1 MFEVFKSP
9 TIKEDTSKNQ
19 IIVEG
24 INLKL
29 VYRDFE
35 KYIGSRMLY
44 NILDKSGRWE
54 MKFQKFYLPDMYH
67 VVLELLN
74 NDKFKRRIVSRS
86 KLQKLKELFETI
98 PLVQNIKLIQNTKD
112 EDIPSVNKSILKNI
126 FVPGF
131 KLFEHQDKFIDN
143 CLFKSKLMD
152 LRGYL
157 LDAGPGLGKTINSI
171 ALMELLGADKI
182 IVVCPKKAVIDVWEE
197 TINRIYSK
205 PQTYNLSIDSVVGG
219 KVKLANFSLDS
230 KFMVCHFEALDKLV
244 ASLKNIP
251 NARYGIVLDECLHPD
266 TEVLTPTGFKPI
278 KDITT
283 EDTVLQ
289 YNPDG
294 SNSWV
299 SPSRVVKKPTLE
311 SHHYINSRWEQLVT
325 PNHRMIFKKQRSM
338 AGIPILGEKLSKD
351 FYPGH
356 GNKAIVSGFLE
367 NNGKT
372 KLTPLERLLIAI
384 QADGSINDI
393 SKVRKYIKIELHLVK
408 QRKIDRLLDI
418 LKDIDVEYSIY
429 HSKSEYVNG
438 KRILI
443 KIPFEMLSFIE
454 DFESSPKKI
463 KYLNS
468 WVDLSD
474 KSSDWCSEFMEELV
488 EWDGYK
494 SFPVDGVYKY
504 TYYSSTDSI
513 NADIVQLIAANAGI
527 RIKRSLSVDNRKET
541 YKDNHRINMMKVS
554 LVDNRVTQKVINK
567 YDEPVDFY
575 CITVPS
581 GMFYVRYN
589 NKVSVTGNCHG
600 LNSYKS
606 QRSTLFREL
615 VKIVNPYFCLWMSGT
630 PLKALG
636 SETMT
641 MFETIDKL
649 FTPEVVKSF
658 TSVFGISGVYA
669 ASVMANRLQ
678 LVKATIKS
686 QGSGVEQFTYQ
697 SKVVLPDAWKYTLST
712 IREEMKKYIKERT
725 AFYNEF
731 RDDYIEEYFEGIE
744 EFKSNLGSNFDSKM
758 QIALDEYLAKTKEL
772 HNGYNPTSPVHKQY
786 IIDCNYF
793 EDKVIIPILSN
804 KTKKIF
810 RKAKSVYK
818 YVELTIIGETLGN
831 VIGRKRTECN
841 KAIVEAMAKSF
852 TVVNE
857 ESKETY
863 ETNLGEVIRDAEAKT
878 LIFTDYVDVLKR
890 CNEILIEEGF
900 HPITIFGE
908 TTTTIGLP
916 NQVKQFREN
925 SKINPLITTFK
936 TLSEAMPLTEANT
949 VIFLNL
955 PFRSGTYD
963 QAVKRA
969 NRIGQTKDVH
979 LYEVTLDTGGEENI
993 STRNLDILKWSEEQ
1007 VSILMGDKKGEVE
1020 EVSKLTIDHFLP
1032 DMVTRGIPSIKDFK
1046 MF

>member
-1 MFEVFKSP
+1 MFEVFKTP
-9 TIKEDTSKNQ
+9 TIKEDTTKNQ

-35 KYIGSRMLY
+35 KYIGSKMLY
-44 NILDKSGRWE
+44 NILDKSSRWE

-205 PQTYNLSIDSVVGG
+205 PQTYNLSIDSVKGG

-244 ASLKNIP
+244 SSLRNIP
-251 NARYGIVLDECLHPD
+251 NARYTVVLDEAH
-266 TEVLTPTGFKPI
+266 
-278 KDITT
+278 
-283 EDTVLQ
+283 
-289 YNPDG
+289 N
-294 SNSWV
+294 
-299 SPSRVVKKPTLE
+299 
-311 SHHYINSRWEQLVT
+311 
-325 PNHRMIFKKQRSM
+325 
-338 AGIPILGEKLSKD
+338 
-351 FYPGH
+351 
-356 GNKAIVSGFLE
+356 
-367 NNGKT
+367 
-372 KLTPLERLLIAI
+372 
-384 QADGSINDI
+384 
-393 SKVRKYIKIELHLVK
+393 
-408 QRKIDRLLDI
+408 
-418 LKDIDVEYSIY
+418 
-429 HSKSEYVNG
+429 
-438 KRILI
+438 
-443 KIPFEMLSFIE
+443 
-454 DFESSPKKI
+454 
-463 KYLNS
+463 
-468 WVDLSD
+468 
-474 KSSDWCSEFMEELV
+474 
-488 EWDGYK
+488 
-494 SFPVDGVYKY
+494 
-504 TYYSSTDSI
+504 
-513 NADIVQLIAANAGI
+513 
-527 RIKRSLSVDNRKET
+527 
-541 YKDNHRINMMKVS
+541 
-554 LVDNRVTQKVINK
+554 
-567 YDEPVDFY
+567 
-575 CITVPS
+575 
-581 GMFYVRYN
+581 
-589 NKVSVTGNCHG
+589 

-615 VKIVNPYFCLWMSGT
+615 NKIVNLYFCLWMSGT

-658 TSVFGISGVYA
+658 NSVFGISGVYA
-669 ASVMANRLQ
+669 ATVMANRLQ
-678 LVKATIKS
+678 LVKATIKA

-712 IREEMKKYIKERT
+712 IREEMKKYIRERT

-731 RDDYIEEYFEGIE
+731 RDEYIEEYFEGIE
-744 EFKSNLGSNFDSKM
+744 EFKDNLGANFDTKM

-772 HNGYNPTSPVHKQY
+772 HDGYNPTSPVHKQY

-863 ETNLGEVIRDAEAKT
+863 ETNLSEVIRDAEAKT

-890 CNEILIEEGF
+890 CNEILTEEGF

-908 TTTTIGLP
+908 TTTTIGLS
-916 NQVKQFREN
+916 NQVKQFKEN

-936 TLSEAMPLTEANT
+936 TLSEAVPLTEANT

-979 LYEVTLDTGGEENI
+979 LYEVTLDTGNEENI

-1032 DMVTRGIPSIKDFK
+1032 DMITRGIPSIKDFK

>member
-9 TIKEDTSKNQ
+9 TIKEDTTKNQ

-35 KYIGSRMLY
+35 KYIGSKMLY
-44 NILDKSGRWE
+44 NILDKSSRWE

-205 PQTYNLSIDSVVGG
+205 PQTYNLSIDSVKGG
-219 KVKLANFSLDS
+219 KIKLANFSLDS

-251 NARYGIVLDECLHPD
+251 SGRYGIVLDE
-266 TEVLTPTGFKPI
+266 
-278 KDITT
+278 
-283 EDTVLQ
+283 
-289 YNPDG
+289 
-294 SNSWV
+294 
-299 SPSRVVKKPTLE
+299 
-311 SHHYINSRWEQLVT
+311 
-325 PNHRMIFKKQRSM
+325 
-338 AGIPILGEKLSKD
+338 A
-351 FYPGH
+351 H
-356 GNKAIVSGFLE
+356 G
-367 NNGKT
+367 
-372 KLTPLERLLIAI
+372 
-384 QADGSINDI
+384 
-393 SKVRKYIKIELHLVK
+393 
-408 QRKIDRLLDI
+408 
-418 LKDIDVEYSIY
+418 
-429 HSKSEYVNG
+429 
-438 KRILI
+438 
-443 KIPFEMLSFIE
+443 M
-454 DFESSPKKI
+454 
-463 KYLNS
+463 
-468 WVDLSD
+468 
-474 KSSDWCSEFMEELV
+474 
-488 EWDGYK
+488 
-494 SFPVDGVYKY
+494 
-504 TYYSSTDSI
+504 
-513 NADIVQLIAANAGI
+513 
-527 RIKRSLSVDNRKET
+527 
-541 YKDNHRINMMKVS
+541 
-554 LVDNRVTQKVINK
+554 
-567 YDEPVDFY
+567 
-575 CITVPS
+575 
-581 GMFYVRYN
+581 
-589 NKVSVTGNCHG
+589 
-600 LNSYKS
+600 NSYKS

-615 VKIVNPYFCLWMSGT
+615 NKIVNPYFCLWMSGT

-658 TSVFGISGVYA
+658 NSVFGISGVYA
-669 ASVMANRLQ
+669 ATVMANRLQ
-678 LVKATIKS
+678 LVKATIKA

-697 SKVVLPDAWKYTLST
+697 SKVALPDAWKYTLST
-712 IREEMKKYIKERT
+712 IREEMKKYIRERT

-731 RDDYIEEYFEGIE
+731 RDEYIEEYFEGIE
-744 EFKSNLGSNFDSKM
+744 EFKANLGSNFDTKM

-772 HNGYNPTSPVHKQY
+772 HDGYNPTSPVHKQY

-890 CNEILIEEGF
+890 CNEILTEEGF

-908 TTTTIGLP
+908 TTTTIGLS
-916 NQVKQFREN
+916 NQVKQFKEN

-936 TLSEAMPLTEANT
+936 TLSEAVPLTEANT

>member
-1 MFEVFKSP
+1 MFEVFKTP
-9 TIKEDTSKNQ
+9 TIKEDVAKNQ

-35 KYIGSRMLY
+35 KYIGSKMLY
-44 NILDKSGRWE
+44 NILDKSSRWE

-205 PQTYNLSIDSVVGG
+205 PQTYNLSIDSVKGG
-219 KVKLANFSLDS
+219 KIKLANFSLDS

-244 ASLKNIP
+244 ASLRNIP
-251 NARYGIVLDECLHPD
+251 SGRYVTILDE
-266 TEVLTPTGFKPI
+266 
-278 KDITT
+278 
-283 EDTVLQ
+283 
-289 YNPDG
+289 
-294 SNSWV
+294 
-299 SPSRVVKKPTLE
+299 
-311 SHHYINSRWEQLVT
+311 
-325 PNHRMIFKKQRSM
+325 
-338 AGIPILGEKLSKD
+338 
-351 FYPGH
+351 
-356 GNKAIVSGFLE
+356 
-367 NNGKT
+367 
-372 KLTPLERLLIAI
+372 
-384 QADGSINDI
+384 
-393 SKVRKYIKIELHLVK
+393 
-408 QRKIDRLLDI
+408 
-418 LKDIDVEYSIY
+418 
-429 HSKSEYVNG
+429 
-438 KRILI
+438 
-443 KIPFEMLSFIE
+443 
-454 DFESSPKKI
+454 
-463 KYLNS
+463 
-468 WVDLSD
+468 
-474 KSSDWCSEFMEELV
+474 
-488 EWDGYK
+488 
-494 SFPVDGVYKY
+494 
-504 TYYSSTDSI
+504 
-513 NADIVQLIAANAGI
+513 
-527 RIKRSLSVDNRKET
+527 
-541 YKDNHRINMMKVS
+541 
-554 LVDNRVTQKVINK
+554 
-567 YDEPVDFY
+567 
-575 CITVPS
+575 
-581 GMFYVRYN
+581 
-589 NKVSVTGNCHG
+589 CHG

-615 VKIVNPYFCLWMSGT
+615 NKIVNPYFCLWMSGT

-649 FTPEVVKSF
+649 FTPSVVKSF

-678 LVKATIKS
+678 LVKATIKA

-697 SKVVLPDAWKYTLST
+697 SKVVLPDAWKYTLTT
-712 IREEMKKYIKERT
+712 IREEMKKYIRERT

-731 RDDYIEEYFEGIE
+731 RDEYIEEYFESIE
-744 EFKSNLGSNFDSKM
+744 EFKANLGSNFDTKM

-863 ETNLGEVIRDAEAKT
+863 ETNLSEVIRDAEAKT

-890 CNEILIEEGF
+890 CNEILTKEGF

-908 TTTTIGLP
+908 TTTTIGLS
-916 NQVKQFREN
+916 NQVKQFKEN

-936 TLSEAMPLTEANT
+936 TLSEAVPLTEANT

-1007 VSILMGDKKGEVE
+1007 VSILMGDKKGEMEV
-1020 EVSKLTIDHFLP
+1020 VSKLTIDHFLP
-1032 DMVTRGIPSIKDFK
+1032 DMVTRGIPNIKDFK

>member
-9 TIKEDTSKNQ
+9 TIKEDVAKNQ

-35 KYIGSRMLY
+35 KYIGSKMLY
-44 NILDKSGRWE
+44 NILDKSSRWE

-98 PLVQNIKLIQNTKD
+98 PLVQNIKLIQNTKE

-126 FVPGF
+126 FVPGL

-205 PQTYNLSIDSVVGG
+205 PQTYNLSIDSVKGG

-230 KFMVCHFEALDKLV
+230 KFMVCHFESLDKLV
-244 ASLKNIP
+244 ASLRNIP
-251 NARYGIVLDECLHPD
+251 NARYGIVLDEAH
-266 TEVLTPTGFKPI
+266 
-278 KDITT
+278 
-283 EDTVLQ
+283 
-289 YNPDG
+289 N
-294 SNSWV
+294 
-299 SPSRVVKKPTLE
+299 
-311 SHHYINSRWEQLVT
+311 
-325 PNHRMIFKKQRSM
+325 
-338 AGIPILGEKLSKD
+338 
-351 FYPGH
+351 
-356 GNKAIVSGFLE
+356 
-367 NNGKT
+367 
-372 KLTPLERLLIAI
+372 
-384 QADGSINDI
+384 
-393 SKVRKYIKIELHLVK
+393 
-408 QRKIDRLLDI
+408 
-418 LKDIDVEYSIY
+418 
-429 HSKSEYVNG
+429 
-438 KRILI
+438 
-443 KIPFEMLSFIE
+443 
-454 DFESSPKKI
+454 
-463 KYLNS
+463 
-468 WVDLSD
+468 
-474 KSSDWCSEFMEELV
+474 
-488 EWDGYK
+488 
-494 SFPVDGVYKY
+494 
-504 TYYSSTDSI
+504 
-513 NADIVQLIAANAGI
+513 
-527 RIKRSLSVDNRKET
+527 
-541 YKDNHRINMMKVS
+541 
-554 LVDNRVTQKVINK
+554 
-567 YDEPVDFY
+567 
-575 CITVPS
+575 
-581 GMFYVRYN
+581 
-589 NKVSVTGNCHG
+589 

-615 VKIVNPYFCLWMSGT
+615 NKIVNPYFCLWMSGT

-658 TSVFGISGVYA
+658 NSVFGISGVYA

-678 LVKATIKS
+678 LVKATIKA

-697 SKVVLPDAWKYTLST
+697 SKVALPDAWKYTLST
-712 IREEMKKYIKERT
+712 IREEMKKYIRERT

-731 RDDYIEEYFEGIE
+731 RDEYIEEYFESIE
-744 EFKSNLGSNFDSKM
+744 EFKANLGSNFDTKM

-772 HNGYNPTSPVHKQY
+772 HNGYNPTSLVHKQY

-890 CNEILIEEGF
+890 CNEILLEEGF

-908 TTTTIGLP
+908 TTTTIGLS
-916 NQVKQFREN
+916 NQVKQFKEN

-936 TLSEAMPLTEANT
+936 TLSEAVPLTEANT

-1032 DMVTRGIPSIKDFK
+1032 DMITRGIPSIKDFK

>member
-1 MFEVFKSP
+1 MFEVFKTP
-9 TIKEDTSKNQ
+9 TIKEDVAKNQ

-35 KYIGSRMLY
+35 KYIGSKMLY
-44 NILDKSGRWE
+44 NILDKSSRWE

-112 EDIPSVNKSILKNI
+112 EDIPVVNKSILKNI

-205 PQTYNLSIDSVVGG
+205 PQTYNLSIDSVKGG

-244 ASLKNIP
+244 ASLRNIP
-251 NARYGIVLDECLHPD
+251 SGRYGIVLDE
-266 TEVLTPTGFKPI
+266 
-278 KDITT
+278 
-283 EDTVLQ
+283 
-289 YNPDG
+289 
-294 SNSWV
+294 
-299 SPSRVVKKPTLE
+299 
-311 SHHYINSRWEQLVT
+311 
-325 PNHRMIFKKQRSM
+325 
-338 AGIPILGEKLSKD
+338 
-351 FYPGH
+351 
-356 GNKAIVSGFLE
+356 
-367 NNGKT
+367 
-372 KLTPLERLLIAI
+372 
-384 QADGSINDI
+384 
-393 SKVRKYIKIELHLVK
+393 
-408 QRKIDRLLDI
+408 
-418 LKDIDVEYSIY
+418 
-429 HSKSEYVNG
+429 
-438 KRILI
+438 
-443 KIPFEMLSFIE
+443 
-454 DFESSPKKI
+454 
-463 KYLNS
+463 
-468 WVDLSD
+468 
-474 KSSDWCSEFMEELV
+474 
-488 EWDGYK
+488 
-494 SFPVDGVYKY
+494 
-504 TYYSSTDSI
+504 
-513 NADIVQLIAANAGI
+513 
-527 RIKRSLSVDNRKET
+527 
-541 YKDNHRINMMKVS
+541 
-554 LVDNRVTQKVINK
+554 
-567 YDEPVDFY
+567 
-575 CITVPS
+575 
-581 GMFYVRYN
+581 
-589 NKVSVTGNCHG
+589 CHG

-615 VKIVNPYFCLWMSGT
+615 NKIVNPYFCLWMSGT

-649 FTPEVVKSF
+649 FTPSVVKSF

-678 LVKATIKS
+678 LVKATIKA

-712 IREEMKKYIKERT
+712 IREEMKKYIRERT

-731 RDDYIEEYFEGIE
+731 RDEYIEEYFEGIE
-744 EFKSNLGSNFDSKM
+744 EFKANLGSNFDTKM
-758 QIALDEYLAKTKEL
+758 QITLDEYLAKTKEL

-863 ETNLGEVIRDAEAKT
+863 ETNLSEVIRDAEAKT

-890 CNEILIEEGF
+890 CNEILTEEGF

-908 TTTTIGLP
+908 TTTTICLS

-936 TLSEAMPLTEANT
+936 TLSEAVPLTEANT

-1032 DMVTRGIPSIKDFK
+1032 DMITRGIPSIKDFK

>member
-35 KYIGSRMLY
+35 KYIGSKMLY

-112 EDIPSVNKSILKNI
+112 EDIPKVNKSVLKNI
-126 FVPGF
+126 FIPGF

-171 ALMELLGADKI
+171 ALMEILGADKI

-251 NARYGIVLDECLHPD
+251 NARYGIVLDEAH
-266 TEVLTPTGFKPI
+266 
-278 KDITT
+278 
-283 EDTVLQ
+283 
-289 YNPDG
+289 N
-294 SNSWV
+294 
-299 SPSRVVKKPTLE
+299 
-311 SHHYINSRWEQLVT
+311 
-325 PNHRMIFKKQRSM
+325 
-338 AGIPILGEKLSKD
+338 
-351 FYPGH
+351 
-356 GNKAIVSGFLE
+356 
-367 NNGKT
+367 
-372 KLTPLERLLIAI
+372 
-384 QADGSINDI
+384 
-393 SKVRKYIKIELHLVK
+393 
-408 QRKIDRLLDI
+408 
-418 LKDIDVEYSIY
+418 
-429 HSKSEYVNG
+429 
-438 KRILI
+438 
-443 KIPFEMLSFIE
+443 
-454 DFESSPKKI
+454 
-463 KYLNS
+463 
-468 WVDLSD
+468 
-474 KSSDWCSEFMEELV
+474 
-488 EWDGYK
+488 
-494 SFPVDGVYKY
+494 
-504 TYYSSTDSI
+504 
-513 NADIVQLIAANAGI
+513 
-527 RIKRSLSVDNRKET
+527 
-541 YKDNHRINMMKVS
+541 
-554 LVDNRVTQKVINK
+554 
-567 YDEPVDFY
+567 
-575 CITVPS
+575 
-581 GMFYVRYN
+581 
-589 NKVSVTGNCHG
+589 

-615 VKIVNPYFCLWMSGT
+615 NKIVNPYFCLWMSGT

-636 SETMT
+636 NETMS

-658 TSVFGISGVYA
+658 NAVFGISGVYA

-725 AFYNEF
+725 VFYNEF

-744 EFKSNLGSNFDSKM
+744 EFKTNLGSNFDSKM

-916 NQVKQFREN
+916 NQVKQFKEN

-1007 VSILMGDKKGEVE
+1007 VSILMGDKRGEVE
-1020 EVSKLTIDHFLP
+1020 VVSKLTIDHFLP
-1032 DMVTRGIPSIKDFK
+1032 DVITRGIPSIKDFK

>member
-9 TIKEDTSKNQ
+9 TIKEDTTKNQ

-35 KYIGSRMLY
+35 KYIGSKMLY
-44 NILDKSGRWE
+44 NILDKSSRWE

-205 PQTYNLSIDSVVGG
+205 PQTYNLSIDSVKGG

-230 KFMVCHFEALDKLV
+230 KFMVCHFESLDKLV
-244 ASLKNIP
+244 ASLRNIP
-251 NARYGIVLDECLHPD
+251 NARYTVVLDE
-266 TEVLTPTGFKPI
+266 
-278 KDITT
+278 
-283 EDTVLQ
+283 
-289 YNPDG
+289 
-294 SNSWV
+294 
-299 SPSRVVKKPTLE
+299 
-311 SHHYINSRWEQLVT
+311 
-325 PNHRMIFKKQRSM
+325 
-338 AGIPILGEKLSKD
+338 A
-351 FYPGH
+351 H
-356 GNKAIVSGFLE
+356 G
-367 NNGKT
+367 
-372 KLTPLERLLIAI
+372 
-384 QADGSINDI
+384 
-393 SKVRKYIKIELHLVK
+393 
-408 QRKIDRLLDI
+408 
-418 LKDIDVEYSIY
+418 
-429 HSKSEYVNG
+429 
-438 KRILI
+438 
-443 KIPFEMLSFIE
+443 M
-454 DFESSPKKI
+454 
-463 KYLNS
+463 
-468 WVDLSD
+468 
-474 KSSDWCSEFMEELV
+474 
-488 EWDGYK
+488 
-494 SFPVDGVYKY
+494 
-504 TYYSSTDSI
+504 
-513 NADIVQLIAANAGI
+513 
-527 RIKRSLSVDNRKET
+527 
-541 YKDNHRINMMKVS
+541 
-554 LVDNRVTQKVINK
+554 
-567 YDEPVDFY
+567 
-575 CITVPS
+575 
-581 GMFYVRYN
+581 
-589 NKVSVTGNCHG
+589 
-600 LNSYKS
+600 NSYKS

-615 VKIVNPYFCLWMSGT
+615 NKIVNPYFCLWMSGT

-658 TSVFGISGVYA
+658 NSVFGISGVYA
-669 ASVMANRLQ
+669 ATVMANRLQ
-678 LVKATIKS
+678 LVKATIKA

-697 SKVVLPDAWKYTLST
+697 SKVVLPDAWKYTLTT
-712 IREEMKKYIKERT
+712 IREEMKKYIRERT

-731 RDDYIEEYFEGIE
+731 REEYIEEYFESIE
-744 EFKSNLGSNFDSKM
+744 EFKVNLGSNFDTKM

-772 HNGYNPTSPVHKQY
+772 HDGYNPTSPVHKQY

-890 CNEILIEEGF
+890 CNEILTEEGF

-908 TTTTIGLP
+908 TTTTIGLS
-916 NQVKQFREN
+916 NQVKQFKEN

-936 TLSEAMPLTEANT
+936 TLSEAVPLTEANT

-1032 DMVTRGIPSIKDFK
+1032 DMITRGIPSIKDFK

>member
-9 TIKEDTSKNQ
+9 TIKEDTTKNQ

-35 KYIGSRMLY
+35 KYIGSKMLY
-44 NILDKSGRWE
+44 NILDKSSRWE

-205 PQTYNLSIDSVVGG
+205 PQTYNLSIDSVKGG

-244 ASLKNIP
+244 ASLRNIP
-251 NARYGIVLDECLHPD
+251 SGRYGIVLDE
-266 TEVLTPTGFKPI
+266 
-278 KDITT
+278 
-283 EDTVLQ
+283 
-289 YNPDG
+289 
-294 SNSWV
+294 
-299 SPSRVVKKPTLE
+299 
-311 SHHYINSRWEQLVT
+311 
-325 PNHRMIFKKQRSM
+325 
-338 AGIPILGEKLSKD
+338 
-351 FYPGH
+351 
-356 GNKAIVSGFLE
+356 
-367 NNGKT
+367 
-372 KLTPLERLLIAI
+372 
-384 QADGSINDI
+384 
-393 SKVRKYIKIELHLVK
+393 
-408 QRKIDRLLDI
+408 
-418 LKDIDVEYSIY
+418 
-429 HSKSEYVNG
+429 
-438 KRILI
+438 
-443 KIPFEMLSFIE
+443 
-454 DFESSPKKI
+454 
-463 KYLNS
+463 
-468 WVDLSD
+468 
-474 KSSDWCSEFMEELV
+474 
-488 EWDGYK
+488 
-494 SFPVDGVYKY
+494 
-504 TYYSSTDSI
+504 
-513 NADIVQLIAANAGI
+513 
-527 RIKRSLSVDNRKET
+527 
-541 YKDNHRINMMKVS
+541 
-554 LVDNRVTQKVINK
+554 
-567 YDEPVDFY
+567 
-575 CITVPS
+575 
-581 GMFYVRYN
+581 
-589 NKVSVTGNCHG
+589 CHG

-615 VKIVNPYFCLWMSGT
+615 NKIVNPYFCLWMSGT

-649 FTPEVVKSF
+649 FTPSVVKSF

-678 LVKATIKS
+678 LVKATIKA

-697 SKVVLPDAWKYTLST
+697 SKVVLPDAWKYTLTT
-712 IREEMKKYIKERT
+712 IREEMKKYIRERT

-731 RDDYIEEYFEGIE
+731 RDEYIEEYFEGIE
-744 EFKSNLGSNFDSKM
+744 EFKANLGSNFDTKM

-890 CNEILIEEGF
+890 CNEILTEEGF

-908 TTTTIGLP
+908 TTTTIGLS
-916 NQVKQFREN
+916 NQVKQFKEN

-936 TLSEAMPLTEANT
+936 TLSEAVPLTEANT

-1032 DMVTRGIPSIKDFK
+1032 DMITRGIPSIKDFK

>member
-1 MFEVFKSP
+1 MFEVFKTP
-9 TIKEDTSKNQ
+9 TIKEDVAKNQ

-35 KYIGSRMLY
+35 KYIGSKMLY
-44 NILDKSGRWE
+44 NILDKSSRWE

-112 EDIPSVNKSILKNI
+112 EDIPVVNKSILKNI

-205 PQTYNLSIDSVVGG
+205 PQTYNLSIDSVKGG

-230 KFMVCHFEALDKLV
+230 KFMVCHFESLDKLV
-244 ASLKNIP
+244 ASLRNIP
-251 NARYGIVLDECLHPD
+251 NARYGIVLDE
-266 TEVLTPTGFKPI
+266 
-278 KDITT
+278 
-283 EDTVLQ
+283 
-289 YNPDG
+289 
-294 SNSWV
+294 
-299 SPSRVVKKPTLE
+299 
-311 SHHYINSRWEQLVT
+311 
-325 PNHRMIFKKQRSM
+325 
-338 AGIPILGEKLSKD
+338 A
-351 FYPGH
+351 H
-356 GNKAIVSGFLE
+356 G
-367 NNGKT
+367 
-372 KLTPLERLLIAI
+372 
-384 QADGSINDI
+384 
-393 SKVRKYIKIELHLVK
+393 
-408 QRKIDRLLDI
+408 
-418 LKDIDVEYSIY
+418 
-429 HSKSEYVNG
+429 
-438 KRILI
+438 
-443 KIPFEMLSFIE
+443 M
-454 DFESSPKKI
+454 
-463 KYLNS
+463 
-468 WVDLSD
+468 
-474 KSSDWCSEFMEELV
+474 
-488 EWDGYK
+488 
-494 SFPVDGVYKY
+494 
-504 TYYSSTDSI
+504 
-513 NADIVQLIAANAGI
+513 
-527 RIKRSLSVDNRKET
+527 
-541 YKDNHRINMMKVS
+541 
-554 LVDNRVTQKVINK
+554 
-567 YDEPVDFY
+567 
-575 CITVPS
+575 
-581 GMFYVRYN
+581 
-589 NKVSVTGNCHG
+589 
-600 LNSYKS
+600 NSYKS

-615 VKIVNPYFCLWMSGT
+615 NKIVNPYFCLWMSGT

-658 TSVFGISGVYA
+658 NSVFGISGVYA

-678 LVKATIKS
+678 LVKATIKA

-697 SKVVLPDAWKYTLST
+697 SKVVLPDAWKYTLTT
-712 IREEMKKYIKERT
+712 IREEMKKYIRERT

-731 RDDYIEEYFEGIE
+731 REEYIEEYFESIE
-744 EFKSNLGSNFDSKM
+744 EFKANLGSNFDSKM

-890 CNEILIEEGF
+890 CNEILTEEGF

-908 TTTTIGLP
+908 TTTTIGLS
-916 NQVKQFREN
+916 NQVKQFKEN

-936 TLSEAMPLTEANT
+936 TLSEAVPLTEANT

-1032 DMVTRGIPSIKDFK
+1032 DMITRGIPSIKDFK

>member
-9 TIKEDTSKNQ
+9 TIKEDTTKNQ

-35 KYIGSRMLY
+35 KYIGSKMLY

-205 PQTYNLSIDSVVGG
+205 PQTYNLSIDSVKGG

-244 ASLKNIP
+244 ASLRNIP
-251 NARYGIVLDECLHPD
+251 SGRYTVVLDE
-266 TEVLTPTGFKPI
+266 
-278 KDITT
+278 
-283 EDTVLQ
+283 
-289 YNPDG
+289 
-294 SNSWV
+294 S
-299 SPSRVVKKPTLE
+299 
-311 SHHYINSRWEQLVT
+311 
-325 PNHRMIFKKQRSM
+325 
-338 AGIPILGEKLSKD
+338 
-351 FYPGH
+351 
-356 GNKAIVSGFLE
+356 
-367 NNGKT
+367 
-372 KLTPLERLLIAI
+372 
-384 QADGSINDI
+384 
-393 SKVRKYIKIELHLVK
+393 
-408 QRKIDRLLDI
+408 
-418 LKDIDVEYSIY
+418 
-429 HSKSEYVNG
+429 
-438 KRILI
+438 
-443 KIPFEMLSFIE
+443 
-454 DFESSPKKI
+454 
-463 KYLNS
+463 
-468 WVDLSD
+468 
-474 KSSDWCSEFMEELV
+474 
-488 EWDGYK
+488 
-494 SFPVDGVYKY
+494 
-504 TYYSSTDSI
+504 
-513 NADIVQLIAANAGI
+513 
-527 RIKRSLSVDNRKET
+527 
-541 YKDNHRINMMKVS
+541 
-554 LVDNRVTQKVINK
+554 
-567 YDEPVDFY
+567 
-575 CITVPS
+575 
-581 GMFYVRYN
+581 
-589 NKVSVTGNCHG
+589 HG

-615 VKIVNPYFCLWMSGT
+615 NKIVNPYFCLWMSGT

-678 LVKATIKS
+678 LVKATIKA

-697 SKVVLPDAWKYTLST
+697 SKVVLPDAWKYTLTT
-712 IREEMKKYIKERT
+712 IREEMKKYIRERT
-725 AFYNEF
+725 AFYHEF
-731 RDDYIEEYFEGIE
+731 REEYIEEYFEGIE

-772 HNGYNPTSPVHKQY
+772 HDGYNPTSPVHKQY

-863 ETNLGEVIRDAEAKT
+863 ETNLSEVIREAEAKT

-908 TTTTIGLP
+908 TTTTIGLS
-916 NQVKQFREN
+916 NQVKQFKEN

-936 TLSEAMPLTEANT
+936 TLSEAVPLTEANT

-1007 VSILMGDKKGEVE
+1007 VSILMGDKKGEMEV
-1020 EVSKLTIDHFLP
+1020 VSKLTIDHFLP

>member
-9 TIKEDTSKNQ
+9 TIKEDVAKNQ

-35 KYIGSRMLY
+35 KYIGSKMLY
-44 NILDKSGRWE
+44 NILDKSSRWE

-126 FVPGF
+126 FIPGF

-205 PQTYNLSIDSVVGG
+205 PQTYNLSIDSVKGG

-230 KFMVCHFEALDKLV
+230 KFMVCHFESLDKLV
-244 ASLKNIP
+244 ASLRNIP
-251 NARYGIVLDECLHPD
+251 NARYGIVLDEAH
-266 TEVLTPTGFKPI
+266 
-278 KDITT
+278 
-283 EDTVLQ
+283 
-289 YNPDG
+289 N
-294 SNSWV
+294 
-299 SPSRVVKKPTLE
+299 
-311 SHHYINSRWEQLVT
+311 
-325 PNHRMIFKKQRSM
+325 
-338 AGIPILGEKLSKD
+338 
-351 FYPGH
+351 
-356 GNKAIVSGFLE
+356 
-367 NNGKT
+367 
-372 KLTPLERLLIAI
+372 
-384 QADGSINDI
+384 
-393 SKVRKYIKIELHLVK
+393 
-408 QRKIDRLLDI
+408 
-418 LKDIDVEYSIY
+418 
-429 HSKSEYVNG
+429 
-438 KRILI
+438 
-443 KIPFEMLSFIE
+443 
-454 DFESSPKKI
+454 
-463 KYLNS
+463 
-468 WVDLSD
+468 
-474 KSSDWCSEFMEELV
+474 
-488 EWDGYK
+488 
-494 SFPVDGVYKY
+494 
-504 TYYSSTDSI
+504 
-513 NADIVQLIAANAGI
+513 
-527 RIKRSLSVDNRKET
+527 
-541 YKDNHRINMMKVS
+541 
-554 LVDNRVTQKVINK
+554 
-567 YDEPVDFY
+567 
-575 CITVPS
+575 
-581 GMFYVRYN
+581 
-589 NKVSVTGNCHG
+589 

-615 VKIVNPYFCLWMSGT
+615 NKIVNPYFCLWMSGT

-636 SETMT
+636 NETMS

-658 TSVFGISGVYA
+658 NAVFGISGVYA
-669 ASVMANRLQ
+669 ATVMANRLQ

-697 SKVVLPDAWKYTLST
+697 SKVALPDAWKYTLTT
-712 IREEMKKYIKERT
+712 IREEMKKYIRERT
-725 AFYNEF
+725 AFYHEF
-731 RDDYIEEYFEGIE
+731 REEYIEEYFEGIE

-852 TVVNE
+852 TVI
-857 ESKETY
+857 SQDGKETY
-863 ETNLGEVIRDAEAKT
+863 ETNLSEVIHDAEAKT

-890 CNEILIEEGF
+890 CNEILTEEGF

-908 TTTTIGLP
+908 TTTTIGLS
-916 NQVKQFREN
+916 NQVKQFKEN

-936 TLSEAMPLTEANT
+936 TLSEAVPLTEANT

-979 LYEVTLDTGGEENI
+979 LYEVTLDTGSEENI

-1007 VSILMGDKKGEVE
+1007 VSILMGDKKGEMEV
-1020 EVSKLTIDHFLP
+1020 VSKLTIDHFLP

>member
-1 MFEVFKSP
+1 MFEVFKLP
-9 TIKEDTSKNQ
+9 TIKEDTTKNQ

-35 KYIGSRMLY
+35 KYIGSKMLY
-44 NILDKSGRWE
+44 NILDKSSRWE

-205 PQTYNLSIDSVVGG
+205 PQTYNLSIDSVKGG
-219 KVKLANFSLDS
+219 KIKLANFSLDS

-244 ASLKNIP
+244 ASLRNIP
-251 NARYGIVLDECLHPD
+251 SGRYGIVLDE
-266 TEVLTPTGFKPI
+266 
-278 KDITT
+278 
-283 EDTVLQ
+283 
-289 YNPDG
+289 
-294 SNSWV
+294 
-299 SPSRVVKKPTLE
+299 
-311 SHHYINSRWEQLVT
+311 
-325 PNHRMIFKKQRSM
+325 
-338 AGIPILGEKLSKD
+338 
-351 FYPGH
+351 
-356 GNKAIVSGFLE
+356 
-367 NNGKT
+367 
-372 KLTPLERLLIAI
+372 
-384 QADGSINDI
+384 
-393 SKVRKYIKIELHLVK
+393 
-408 QRKIDRLLDI
+408 
-418 LKDIDVEYSIY
+418 
-429 HSKSEYVNG
+429 
-438 KRILI
+438 
-443 KIPFEMLSFIE
+443 
-454 DFESSPKKI
+454 
-463 KYLNS
+463 
-468 WVDLSD
+468 
-474 KSSDWCSEFMEELV
+474 
-488 EWDGYK
+488 
-494 SFPVDGVYKY
+494 
-504 TYYSSTDSI
+504 
-513 NADIVQLIAANAGI
+513 
-527 RIKRSLSVDNRKET
+527 
-541 YKDNHRINMMKVS
+541 
-554 LVDNRVTQKVINK
+554 
-567 YDEPVDFY
+567 
-575 CITVPS
+575 
-581 GMFYVRYN
+581 
-589 NKVSVTGNCHG
+589 CHG

-615 VKIVNPYFCLWMSGT
+615 NKIVNPYFCLWMSGT

-649 FTPEVVKSF
+649 FTPSVVKSF

-678 LVKATIKS
+678 LVKATIKA

-697 SKVVLPDAWKYTLST
+697 SKVALPDAWKYTLST
-712 IREEMKKYIKERT
+712 IREEMKKYIRERT

-731 RDDYIEEYFEGIE
+731 REEYIEEYFESIE
-744 EFKSNLGSNFDSKM
+744 EFKVNLGSNFDTKM

-852 TVVNE
+852 TVLNE

-863 ETNLGEVIRDAEAKT
+863 ETNLGEVISDAEAKT

-890 CNEILIEEGF
+890 CNEILTEEGF

-908 TTTTIGLP
+908 TTTTIGLS

-936 TLSEAMPLTEANT
+936 TLSEAVPLTEANT

-1032 DMVTRGIPSIKDFK
+1032 DMITRGIPSIKDFK

>member
-9 TIKEDTSKNQ
+9 TIKEDTTKNQ

-35 KYIGSRMLY
+35 KYIGSKMLY

-205 PQTYNLSIDSVVGG
+205 PQTYNLSIDSIKGG

-244 ASLKNIP
+244 ASLRNIP
-251 NARYGIVLDECLHPD
+251 NARYGIVLDE
-266 TEVLTPTGFKPI
+266 
-278 KDITT
+278 
-283 EDTVLQ
+283 
-289 YNPDG
+289 
-294 SNSWV
+294 
-299 SPSRVVKKPTLE
+299 
-311 SHHYINSRWEQLVT
+311 
-325 PNHRMIFKKQRSM
+325 
-338 AGIPILGEKLSKD
+338 
-351 FYPGH
+351 
-356 GNKAIVSGFLE
+356 
-367 NNGKT
+367 
-372 KLTPLERLLIAI
+372 
-384 QADGSINDI
+384 
-393 SKVRKYIKIELHLVK
+393 
-408 QRKIDRLLDI
+408 
-418 LKDIDVEYSIY
+418 
-429 HSKSEYVNG
+429 
-438 KRILI
+438 
-443 KIPFEMLSFIE
+443 
-454 DFESSPKKI
+454 
-463 KYLNS
+463 
-468 WVDLSD
+468 
-474 KSSDWCSEFMEELV
+474 
-488 EWDGYK
+488 
-494 SFPVDGVYKY
+494 
-504 TYYSSTDSI
+504 
-513 NADIVQLIAANAGI
+513 
-527 RIKRSLSVDNRKET
+527 
-541 YKDNHRINMMKVS
+541 
-554 LVDNRVTQKVINK
+554 
-567 YDEPVDFY
+567 
-575 CITVPS
+575 
-581 GMFYVRYN
+581 
-589 NKVSVTGNCHG
+589 CHG

-615 VKIVNPYFCLWMSGT
+615 NKIVNPYFCLWMSGT

-678 LVKATIKS
+678 LVKATIKA

-697 SKVVLPDAWKYTLST
+697 SKVTLPDAWKYTLST
-712 IREEMKKYIKERT
+712 IREEMKKYIRERT
-725 AFYNEF
+725 AFYHEF

-744 EFKSNLGSNFDSKM
+744 EFKVNLGSNFDSKM

-772 HNGYNPTSPVHKQY
+772 HDGYNPTSPVHKQY

-890 CNEILIEEGF
+890 CNEILTEEGF

-908 TTTTIGLP
+908 TTTTIGLS
-916 NQVKQFREN
+916 NQVKQFKEN

-936 TLSEAMPLTEANT
+936 TLSEAVPLTEANT

-1007 VSILMGDKKGEVE
+1007 VSILMGDKKGEMEV
-1020 EVSKLTIDHFLP
+1020 VSKLTIDHFLP

>member
-9 TIKEDTSKNQ
+9 TIKEDTTKNQ

-35 KYIGSRMLY
+35 KYIGSKMLY
-44 NILDKSGRWE
+44 NILDKSSRWE

-112 EDIPSVNKSILKNI
+112 EDIPVVNKSILKNI

-205 PQTYNLSIDSVVGG
+205 PQTYNLSIDSVMGG

-244 ASLKNIP
+244 ASLRNIP
-251 NARYGIVLDECLHPD
+251 SGRYTVVLDE
-266 TEVLTPTGFKPI
+266 
-278 KDITT
+278 
-283 EDTVLQ
+283 
-289 YNPDG
+289 
-294 SNSWV
+294 
-299 SPSRVVKKPTLE
+299 
-311 SHHYINSRWEQLVT
+311 
-325 PNHRMIFKKQRSM
+325 
-338 AGIPILGEKLSKD
+338 
-351 FYPGH
+351 
-356 GNKAIVSGFLE
+356 
-367 NNGKT
+367 
-372 KLTPLERLLIAI
+372 
-384 QADGSINDI
+384 
-393 SKVRKYIKIELHLVK
+393 
-408 QRKIDRLLDI
+408 
-418 LKDIDVEYSIY
+418 
-429 HSKSEYVNG
+429 
-438 KRILI
+438 
-443 KIPFEMLSFIE
+443 
-454 DFESSPKKI
+454 
-463 KYLNS
+463 
-468 WVDLSD
+468 
-474 KSSDWCSEFMEELV
+474 
-488 EWDGYK
+488 
-494 SFPVDGVYKY
+494 
-504 TYYSSTDSI
+504 
-513 NADIVQLIAANAGI
+513 
-527 RIKRSLSVDNRKET
+527 
-541 YKDNHRINMMKVS
+541 
-554 LVDNRVTQKVINK
+554 
-567 YDEPVDFY
+567 
-575 CITVPS
+575 
-581 GMFYVRYN
+581 
-589 NKVSVTGNCHG
+589 CHG

-615 VKIVNPYFCLWMSGT
+615 NKIVNPYFCLWMSGT

-649 FTPEVVKSF
+649 FTPSVVKSF

-678 LVKATIKS
+678 LVKATIKA

-712 IREEMKKYIKERT
+712 IREEMKKYIRERT

-731 RDDYIEEYFEGIE
+731 RDEYIEEYFESIE
-744 EFKSNLGSNFDSKM
+744 EFKANLGSNFDTKM

-852 TVVNE
+852 TVVSE
-857 ESKETY
+857 DGKETY

-890 CNEILIEEGF
+890 CNEILTEEGF

-908 TTTTIGLP
+908 TTTTIGLS
-916 NQVKQFREN
+916 NQVKQFKEN

-936 TLSEAMPLTEANT
+936 TLSEAVPLTEANT

-1032 DMVTRGIPSIKDFK
+1032 DMITRGIPSIKDFK

>member
-1 MFEVFKSP
+1 MFEVFKTP
-9 TIKEDTSKNQ
+9 TIKEDVAKNQ

-35 KYIGSRMLY
+35 KYIGSKMLY
-44 NILDKSGRWE
+44 NILDKSSRWE

-112 EDIPSVNKSILKNI
+112 EDIPVVNKSILKNI

-205 PQTYNLSIDSVVGG
+205 PQTYNLSIDSVKGG

-244 ASLKNIP
+244 ASLRNIP
-251 NARYGIVLDECLHPD
+251 SGRYGIVLDE
-266 TEVLTPTGFKPI
+266 
-278 KDITT
+278 
-283 EDTVLQ
+283 
-289 YNPDG
+289 
-294 SNSWV
+294 
-299 SPSRVVKKPTLE
+299 
-311 SHHYINSRWEQLVT
+311 
-325 PNHRMIFKKQRSM
+325 
-338 AGIPILGEKLSKD
+338 
-351 FYPGH
+351 
-356 GNKAIVSGFLE
+356 
-367 NNGKT
+367 
-372 KLTPLERLLIAI
+372 
-384 QADGSINDI
+384 
-393 SKVRKYIKIELHLVK
+393 
-408 QRKIDRLLDI
+408 
-418 LKDIDVEYSIY
+418 
-429 HSKSEYVNG
+429 
-438 KRILI
+438 
-443 KIPFEMLSFIE
+443 
-454 DFESSPKKI
+454 
-463 KYLNS
+463 
-468 WVDLSD
+468 
-474 KSSDWCSEFMEELV
+474 
-488 EWDGYK
+488 
-494 SFPVDGVYKY
+494 
-504 TYYSSTDSI
+504 
-513 NADIVQLIAANAGI
+513 
-527 RIKRSLSVDNRKET
+527 
-541 YKDNHRINMMKVS
+541 
-554 LVDNRVTQKVINK
+554 
-567 YDEPVDFY
+567 
-575 CITVPS
+575 
-581 GMFYVRYN
+581 
-589 NKVSVTGNCHG
+589 CHG

-615 VKIVNPYFCLWMSGT
+615 NKIVNPYFCLWMSGT

-649 FTPEVVKSF
+649 FTPSVVKSF

-678 LVKATIKS
+678 LVKATIKA

-712 IREEMKKYIKERT
+712 IREEMKKYIRERT

-731 RDDYIEEYFEGIE
+731 REEYFEEYFEGIE
-744 EFKSNLGSNFDSKM
+744 EFKANLGSNFDTKM

-786 IIDCNYF
+786 IVDCNYF

-831 VIGRKRTECN
+831 VIWRKRTECN

-863 ETNLGEVIRDAEAKT
+863 ETNLSEVIRDAEAKT

-890 CNEILIEEGF
+890 CNEILTEEGF

-908 TTTTIGLP
+908 TTTTIGLS
-916 NQVKQFREN
+916 NQVKQFKEN

-936 TLSEAMPLTEANT
+936 TLSEAVPLTEANT

-955 PFRSGTYD
+955 PFRFGTYD

-1032 DMVTRGIPSIKDFK
+1032 DMITRGIPSIKDFK

>member
-35 KYIGSRMLY
+35 KYIGSKMLY
-44 NILDKSGRWE
+44 NILDKSSRWE

-205 PQTYNLSIDSVVGG
+205 PQTYNLSIDSVKGG

-230 KFMVCHFEALDKLV
+230 KFMVCHFESLDKLV
-244 ASLKNIP
+244 GSLRNIP
-251 NARYGIVLDECLHPD
+251 SARYGIVLDE
-266 TEVLTPTGFKPI
+266 
-278 KDITT
+278 
-283 EDTVLQ
+283 
-289 YNPDG
+289 
-294 SNSWV
+294 
-299 SPSRVVKKPTLE
+299 
-311 SHHYINSRWEQLVT
+311 
-325 PNHRMIFKKQRSM
+325 
-338 AGIPILGEKLSKD
+338 A
-351 FYPGH
+351 H
-356 GNKAIVSGFLE
+356 G
-367 NNGKT
+367 
-372 KLTPLERLLIAI
+372 
-384 QADGSINDI
+384 
-393 SKVRKYIKIELHLVK
+393 
-408 QRKIDRLLDI
+408 
-418 LKDIDVEYSIY
+418 
-429 HSKSEYVNG
+429 
-438 KRILI
+438 
-443 KIPFEMLSFIE
+443 M
-454 DFESSPKKI
+454 
-463 KYLNS
+463 
-468 WVDLSD
+468 
-474 KSSDWCSEFMEELV
+474 
-488 EWDGYK
+488 
-494 SFPVDGVYKY
+494 
-504 TYYSSTDSI
+504 
-513 NADIVQLIAANAGI
+513 
-527 RIKRSLSVDNRKET
+527 
-541 YKDNHRINMMKVS
+541 
-554 LVDNRVTQKVINK
+554 
-567 YDEPVDFY
+567 
-575 CITVPS
+575 
-581 GMFYVRYN
+581 
-589 NKVSVTGNCHG
+589 
-600 LNSYKS
+600 NSYKS

-615 VKIVNPYFCLWMSGT
+615 NKIVNPYFCLWMSGT

-658 TSVFGISGVYA
+658 NSVFGISGVYA
-669 ASVMANRLQ
+669 ATVMANRLQ
-678 LVKATIKS
+678 LVKATIKA

-697 SKVVLPDAWKYTLST
+697 SKVALPDAWKYTLTT
-712 IREEMKKYIKERT
+712 IREEMKKYIRERT

-731 RDDYIEEYFEGIE
+731 REEYIKEYFESIE
-744 EFKSNLGSNFDSKM
+744 EFKANLGSNFDTKM

-890 CNEILIEEGF
+890 CNEILTEEGF

-908 TTTTIGLP
+908 TTTTIGLS
-916 NQVKQFREN
+916 NQVKQFKEN

-936 TLSEAMPLTEANT
+936 TLSEAVPLTEANT

-1007 VSILMGDKKGEVE
+1007 VSILMGDKKGEMEV
-1020 EVSKLTIDHFLP
+1020 VSKLTIDHFLP

>member
-35 KYIGSRMLY
+35 KYIGSKMLY
-44 NILDKSGRWE
+44 NILDKSSRWE

-112 EDIPSVNKSILKNI
+112 EDIPSVNKSILKSI

-205 PQTYNLSIDSVVGG
+205 PQTYNLSIDSVKGG

-244 ASLKNIP
+244 SSLRNIP
-251 NARYGIVLDECLHPD
+251 SGRYGIVLDE
-266 TEVLTPTGFKPI
+266 
-278 KDITT
+278 
-283 EDTVLQ
+283 
-289 YNPDG
+289 
-294 SNSWV
+294 
-299 SPSRVVKKPTLE
+299 
-311 SHHYINSRWEQLVT
+311 
-325 PNHRMIFKKQRSM
+325 
-338 AGIPILGEKLSKD
+338 A
-351 FYPGH
+351 H
-356 GNKAIVSGFLE
+356 G
-367 NNGKT
+367 
-372 KLTPLERLLIAI
+372 
-384 QADGSINDI
+384 
-393 SKVRKYIKIELHLVK
+393 
-408 QRKIDRLLDI
+408 
-418 LKDIDVEYSIY
+418 
-429 HSKSEYVNG
+429 
-438 KRILI
+438 
-443 KIPFEMLSFIE
+443 M
-454 DFESSPKKI
+454 
-463 KYLNS
+463 
-468 WVDLSD
+468 
-474 KSSDWCSEFMEELV
+474 
-488 EWDGYK
+488 
-494 SFPVDGVYKY
+494 
-504 TYYSSTDSI
+504 
-513 NADIVQLIAANAGI
+513 
-527 RIKRSLSVDNRKET
+527 
-541 YKDNHRINMMKVS
+541 
-554 LVDNRVTQKVINK
+554 
-567 YDEPVDFY
+567 
-575 CITVPS
+575 
-581 GMFYVRYN
+581 
-589 NKVSVTGNCHG
+589 
-600 LNSYKS
+600 NSYKS

-615 VKIVNPYFCLWMSGT
+615 NKIVNPYFCLWMSGT

-658 TSVFGISGVYA
+658 NSVFGISGVYA
-669 ASVMANRLQ
+669 ATVMANRLQ
-678 LVKATIKS
+678 LVKATIKA

-697 SKVVLPDAWKYTLST
+697 SKVALPDAWKYTLTT
-712 IREEMKKYIKERT
+712 IREEMKKYIRERT

-731 RDDYIEEYFEGIE
+731 RDEYIEEYFESIE
-744 EFKSNLGSNFDSKM
+744 EFKVNLGSNFDTKM

-804 KTKKIF
+804 KTKKTF

-863 ETNLGEVIRDAEAKT
+863 ETNLSEVIRDAEAKT

-890 CNEILIEEGF
+890 CNEILTEEGF

-908 TTTTIGLP
+908 TTTTIGLS
-916 NQVKQFREN
+916 NQVKQFKEN

-936 TLSEAMPLTEANT
+936 TLSEAVPLTEANT

-1032 DMVTRGIPSIKDFK
+1032 DMVTRGIPNIKDFK

>member
-9 TIKEDTSKNQ
+9 TIKEDVAKNQ

-35 KYIGSRMLY
+35 KYIGSKMLY
-44 NILDKSGRWE
+44 NILDKSSRWE

-205 PQTYNLSIDSVVGG
+205 PQTYNLSIDSVKGG
-219 KVKLANFSLDS
+219 KIKLANFSLNS

-244 ASLKNIP
+244 ASLRNIP
-251 NARYGIVLDECLHPD
+251 SGRYVTILDE
-266 TEVLTPTGFKPI
+266 
-278 KDITT
+278 
-283 EDTVLQ
+283 
-289 YNPDG
+289 
-294 SNSWV
+294 
-299 SPSRVVKKPTLE
+299 
-311 SHHYINSRWEQLVT
+311 
-325 PNHRMIFKKQRSM
+325 
-338 AGIPILGEKLSKD
+338 
-351 FYPGH
+351 
-356 GNKAIVSGFLE
+356 
-367 NNGKT
+367 
-372 KLTPLERLLIAI
+372 
-384 QADGSINDI
+384 
-393 SKVRKYIKIELHLVK
+393 
-408 QRKIDRLLDI
+408 
-418 LKDIDVEYSIY
+418 
-429 HSKSEYVNG
+429 
-438 KRILI
+438 
-443 KIPFEMLSFIE
+443 
-454 DFESSPKKI
+454 
-463 KYLNS
+463 
-468 WVDLSD
+468 
-474 KSSDWCSEFMEELV
+474 
-488 EWDGYK
+488 
-494 SFPVDGVYKY
+494 
-504 TYYSSTDSI
+504 
-513 NADIVQLIAANAGI
+513 
-527 RIKRSLSVDNRKET
+527 
-541 YKDNHRINMMKVS
+541 
-554 LVDNRVTQKVINK
+554 
-567 YDEPVDFY
+567 
-575 CITVPS
+575 
-581 GMFYVRYN
+581 
-589 NKVSVTGNCHG
+589 CHG

-615 VKIVNPYFCLWMSGT
+615 NKIVNPYFCLWMSGT

-649 FTPEVVKSF
+649 FTPSVVKSF

-678 LVKATIKS
+678 LVKATIKA

-697 SKVVLPDAWKYTLST
+697 SKVVLPDAWKYTLTT
-712 IREEMKKYIKERT
+712 IREEMKKYIRERT

-731 RDDYIEEYFEGIE
+731 RDEYIEEYFESIE
-744 EFKSNLGSNFDSKM
+744 EFKANLGSNFDTKM

-890 CNEILIEEGF
+890 CNEILTEEGF

-908 TTTTIGLP
+908 TTTTIGLS
-916 NQVKQFREN
+916 NQVKQFKEN

-936 TLSEAMPLTEANT
+936 TLSEAVPLTEANT

-979 LYEVTLDTGGEENI
+979 LYEVTLDTGNEENI

-1032 DMVTRGIPSIKDFK
+1032 DMITRGIPSIKDFK

>member
-9 TIKEDTSKNQ
+9 TIKEDVAKNQ

-35 KYIGSRMLY
+35 KYIGSKMLY
-44 NILDKSGRWE
+44 NILDKSSRWE

-205 PQTYNLSIDSVVGG
+205 PQTYNLSIDSVKGG
-219 KVKLANFSLDS
+219 KIKLANFSLDS

-244 ASLKNIP
+244 SSLRNIP
-251 NARYGIVLDECLHPD
+251 SGRYVTILDE
-266 TEVLTPTGFKPI
+266 
-278 KDITT
+278 
-283 EDTVLQ
+283 
-289 YNPDG
+289 
-294 SNSWV
+294 
-299 SPSRVVKKPTLE
+299 
-311 SHHYINSRWEQLVT
+311 
-325 PNHRMIFKKQRSM
+325 
-338 AGIPILGEKLSKD
+338 
-351 FYPGH
+351 
-356 GNKAIVSGFLE
+356 
-367 NNGKT
+367 
-372 KLTPLERLLIAI
+372 
-384 QADGSINDI
+384 
-393 SKVRKYIKIELHLVK
+393 
-408 QRKIDRLLDI
+408 
-418 LKDIDVEYSIY
+418 
-429 HSKSEYVNG
+429 
-438 KRILI
+438 
-443 KIPFEMLSFIE
+443 
-454 DFESSPKKI
+454 
-463 KYLNS
+463 
-468 WVDLSD
+468 
-474 KSSDWCSEFMEELV
+474 
-488 EWDGYK
+488 
-494 SFPVDGVYKY
+494 
-504 TYYSSTDSI
+504 
-513 NADIVQLIAANAGI
+513 
-527 RIKRSLSVDNRKET
+527 
-541 YKDNHRINMMKVS
+541 
-554 LVDNRVTQKVINK
+554 
-567 YDEPVDFY
+567 
-575 CITVPS
+575 
-581 GMFYVRYN
+581 
-589 NKVSVTGNCHG
+589 CHG

-615 VKIVNPYFCLWMSGT
+615 NKIVNPYFCLWMSGT

-649 FTPEVVKSF
+649 FTPSVVKSF

-678 LVKATIKS
+678 LVKATIKA

-697 SKVVLPDAWKYTLST
+697 SKVVLPDAWKYTLTT
-712 IREEMKKYIKERT
+712 IREEMKKYIRERT

-731 RDDYIEEYFEGIE
+731 RDEYIEEYFESIE
-744 EFKSNLGSNFDSKM
+744 EFKANLGSNFDTKM

-890 CNEILIEEGF
+890 CNEILTEEGF

-908 TTTTIGLP
+908 TTTTIGLS
-916 NQVKQFREN
+916 NQVKQFKEN

-936 TLSEAMPLTEANT
+936 TLSEAVPLTEANT

-1032 DMVTRGIPSIKDFK
+1032 DMITRGIPSIKDFK

>member
-9 TIKEDTSKNQ
+9 TIKEDTTKNQ

-35 KYIGSRMLY
+35 KYIGSKMLY
-44 NILDKSGRWE
+44 NILDKSSRWE

-205 PQTYNLSIDSVVGG
+205 PQTYNLSIDSVKGG
-219 KVKLANFSLDS
+219 KIKLANFSLDS

-244 ASLKNIP
+244 ASLRNIP
-251 NARYGIVLDECLHPD
+251 SGRYVTILDE
-266 TEVLTPTGFKPI
+266 
-278 KDITT
+278 
-283 EDTVLQ
+283 
-289 YNPDG
+289 
-294 SNSWV
+294 
-299 SPSRVVKKPTLE
+299 
-311 SHHYINSRWEQLVT
+311 
-325 PNHRMIFKKQRSM
+325 
-338 AGIPILGEKLSKD
+338 
-351 FYPGH
+351 
-356 GNKAIVSGFLE
+356 
-367 NNGKT
+367 
-372 KLTPLERLLIAI
+372 
-384 QADGSINDI
+384 
-393 SKVRKYIKIELHLVK
+393 
-408 QRKIDRLLDI
+408 
-418 LKDIDVEYSIY
+418 
-429 HSKSEYVNG
+429 
-438 KRILI
+438 
-443 KIPFEMLSFIE
+443 
-454 DFESSPKKI
+454 
-463 KYLNS
+463 
-468 WVDLSD
+468 
-474 KSSDWCSEFMEELV
+474 
-488 EWDGYK
+488 
-494 SFPVDGVYKY
+494 
-504 TYYSSTDSI
+504 
-513 NADIVQLIAANAGI
+513 
-527 RIKRSLSVDNRKET
+527 
-541 YKDNHRINMMKVS
+541 
-554 LVDNRVTQKVINK
+554 
-567 YDEPVDFY
+567 
-575 CITVPS
+575 
-581 GMFYVRYN
+581 
-589 NKVSVTGNCHG
+589 CHG

-615 VKIVNPYFCLWMSGT
+615 NKIVNPYFCLWMSGT

-649 FTPEVVKSF
+649 FTPSVVKSF

-678 LVKATIKS
+678 LVKATIKA

-697 SKVVLPDAWKYTLST
+697 SKVVLPDAWKYTLTT
-712 IREEMKKYIKERT
+712 IREEMKKYIRERT

-731 RDDYIEEYFEGIE
+731 RDEYIEEYFESIE
-744 EFKSNLGSNFDSKM
+744 EFKANLGSNFDTKM

-890 CNEILIEEGF
+890 CNEILTEEGF

-908 TTTTIGLP
+908 TTTTIGLS
-916 NQVKQFREN
+916 NQVKQFKEN

-936 TLSEAMPLTEANT
+936 TLSEAVPLTEANT

-979 LYEVTLDTGGEENI
+979 LYEVTLDTGNEENI

-1032 DMVTRGIPSIKDFK
+1032 DMITRGIPSIKDFK

>member
-9 TIKEDTSKNQ
+9 TIKEDTTKNQ

-35 KYIGSRMLY
+35 KYIGSKMLY

-205 PQTYNLSIDSVVGG
+205 PQTYNLSIDSVKGG

-244 ASLKNIP
+244 ASLRNIP
-251 NARYGIVLDECLHPD
+251 NARYGIVLDE
-266 TEVLTPTGFKPI
+266 
-278 KDITT
+278 
-283 EDTVLQ
+283 
-289 YNPDG
+289 
-294 SNSWV
+294 
-299 SPSRVVKKPTLE
+299 
-311 SHHYINSRWEQLVT
+311 
-325 PNHRMIFKKQRSM
+325 
-338 AGIPILGEKLSKD
+338 
-351 FYPGH
+351 
-356 GNKAIVSGFLE
+356 
-367 NNGKT
+367 
-372 KLTPLERLLIAI
+372 
-384 QADGSINDI
+384 
-393 SKVRKYIKIELHLVK
+393 
-408 QRKIDRLLDI
+408 
-418 LKDIDVEYSIY
+418 
-429 HSKSEYVNG
+429 
-438 KRILI
+438 
-443 KIPFEMLSFIE
+443 
-454 DFESSPKKI
+454 
-463 KYLNS
+463 
-468 WVDLSD
+468 
-474 KSSDWCSEFMEELV
+474 
-488 EWDGYK
+488 
-494 SFPVDGVYKY
+494 
-504 TYYSSTDSI
+504 
-513 NADIVQLIAANAGI
+513 
-527 RIKRSLSVDNRKET
+527 
-541 YKDNHRINMMKVS
+541 
-554 LVDNRVTQKVINK
+554 
-567 YDEPVDFY
+567 
-575 CITVPS
+575 
-581 GMFYVRYN
+581 
-589 NKVSVTGNCHG
+589 CHG

-615 VKIVNPYFCLWMSGT
+615 NKIVNPYFCLWMSGT

-678 LVKATIKS
+678 LVKATIKA

-697 SKVVLPDAWKYTLST
+697 SKVVLPDAWKYTLTT
-712 IREEMKKYIKERT
+712 IREEMKKYIRERT
-725 AFYNEF
+725 AFYHEF
-731 RDDYIEEYFEGIE
+731 REEYIEEYFEGIE

-772 HNGYNPTSPVHKQY
+772 HDGYNPTSPVHKQY

-890 CNEILIEEGF
+890 CNEILTEEGF

-908 TTTTIGLP
+908 TTTTIGLS
-916 NQVKQFREN
+916 NQVKQFKEN

-936 TLSEAMPLTEANT
+936 TLSEAVPLTEANT

-1007 VSILMGDKKGEVE
+1007 VSILMGDKKGEMEV
-1020 EVSKLTIDHFLP
+1020 VSKLTIDHFLP

>member
-9 TIKEDTSKNQ
+9 TIKEDTTKNQ

-29 VYRDFE
+29 VYRNFE
-35 KYIGSRMLY
+35 KYIGSKMLY
-44 NILDKSGRWE
+44 NILDKSSRWE

-67 VVLELLN
+67 VVSELLN

-244 ASLKNIP
+244 ASLRNIP
-251 NARYGIVLDECLHPD
+251 SGRYTVVLDE
-266 TEVLTPTGFKPI
+266 
-278 KDITT
+278 
-283 EDTVLQ
+283 
-289 YNPDG
+289 
-294 SNSWV
+294 
-299 SPSRVVKKPTLE
+299 
-311 SHHYINSRWEQLVT
+311 
-325 PNHRMIFKKQRSM
+325 
-338 AGIPILGEKLSKD
+338 
-351 FYPGH
+351 
-356 GNKAIVSGFLE
+356 
-367 NNGKT
+367 
-372 KLTPLERLLIAI
+372 
-384 QADGSINDI
+384 
-393 SKVRKYIKIELHLVK
+393 
-408 QRKIDRLLDI
+408 
-418 LKDIDVEYSIY
+418 
-429 HSKSEYVNG
+429 
-438 KRILI
+438 
-443 KIPFEMLSFIE
+443 
-454 DFESSPKKI
+454 
-463 KYLNS
+463 
-468 WVDLSD
+468 
-474 KSSDWCSEFMEELV
+474 
-488 EWDGYK
+488 
-494 SFPVDGVYKY
+494 
-504 TYYSSTDSI
+504 
-513 NADIVQLIAANAGI
+513 
-527 RIKRSLSVDNRKET
+527 
-541 YKDNHRINMMKVS
+541 
-554 LVDNRVTQKVINK
+554 
-567 YDEPVDFY
+567 
-575 CITVPS
+575 
-581 GMFYVRYN
+581 
-589 NKVSVTGNCHG
+589 CHG

-615 VKIVNPYFCLWMSGT
+615 NKIVNPYFCLWMSGT

-649 FTPEVVKSF
+649 FTPSVVKSF

-678 LVKATIKS
+678 LVKATIKA

-712 IREEMKKYIKERT
+712 IREEMKKYIRERT

-731 RDDYIEEYFEGIE
+731 RDEYIEEYFESIE
-744 EFKSNLGSNFDSKM
+744 EFKDNLGANFDTKM

-890 CNEILIEEGF
+890 CNEILTEEGF

-908 TTTTIGLP
+908 TTTTIGLS
-916 NQVKQFREN
+916 NQVKQFKEN

-936 TLSEAMPLTEANT
+936 TLSEAVPLTEANT

-1032 DMVTRGIPSIKDFK
+1032 DMVTRGIPNIKDFK

>member
-9 TIKEDTSKNQ
+9 AIKEDVAKNQ

-35 KYIGSRMLY
+35 KYIGSKMLY
-44 NILDKSGRWE
+44 NILDKSSRWE

-112 EDIPSVNKSILKNI
+112 EDIPVVNKSILKNI

-205 PQTYNLSIDSVVGG
+205 PQTYNLSIDSVKGG

-230 KFMVCHFEALDKLV
+230 KFMVCHFESLDKLV
-244 ASLKNIP
+244 ASLRNIP
-251 NARYGIVLDECLHPD
+251 NARYGIVLDE
-266 TEVLTPTGFKPI
+266 
-278 KDITT
+278 
-283 EDTVLQ
+283 
-289 YNPDG
+289 
-294 SNSWV
+294 
-299 SPSRVVKKPTLE
+299 
-311 SHHYINSRWEQLVT
+311 
-325 PNHRMIFKKQRSM
+325 
-338 AGIPILGEKLSKD
+338 A
-351 FYPGH
+351 H
-356 GNKAIVSGFLE
+356 G
-367 NNGKT
+367 
-372 KLTPLERLLIAI
+372 
-384 QADGSINDI
+384 
-393 SKVRKYIKIELHLVK
+393 
-408 QRKIDRLLDI
+408 
-418 LKDIDVEYSIY
+418 
-429 HSKSEYVNG
+429 
-438 KRILI
+438 
-443 KIPFEMLSFIE
+443 M
-454 DFESSPKKI
+454 
-463 KYLNS
+463 
-468 WVDLSD
+468 
-474 KSSDWCSEFMEELV
+474 
-488 EWDGYK
+488 
-494 SFPVDGVYKY
+494 
-504 TYYSSTDSI
+504 
-513 NADIVQLIAANAGI
+513 
-527 RIKRSLSVDNRKET
+527 
-541 YKDNHRINMMKVS
+541 
-554 LVDNRVTQKVINK
+554 
-567 YDEPVDFY
+567 
-575 CITVPS
+575 
-581 GMFYVRYN
+581 
-589 NKVSVTGNCHG
+589 
-600 LNSYKS
+600 NSYKS

-615 VKIVNPYFCLWMSGT
+615 NKIVNPYFCLWMSGT

-658 TSVFGISGVYA
+658 NSVFGISGVYA

-678 LVKATIKS
+678 LVKATIKA

-697 SKVVLPDAWKYTLST
+697 SKVALPDAWKYTLST
-712 IREEMKKYIKERT
+712 IREEMKKYIRERT

-731 RDDYIEEYFEGIE
+731 RDEYIEEYFEGIE
-744 EFKSNLGSNFDSKM
+744 EFKANLGSNFDTKM

-863 ETNLGEVIRDAEAKT
+863 ETNLSEVIRDAEAKT

-890 CNEILIEEGF
+890 CNEILTKEGF

-908 TTTTIGLP
+908 TTTTIGLS
-916 NQVKQFREN
+916 NQVKQFKEN

-936 TLSEAMPLTEANT
+936 TLSEAVPLTEANT

-1032 DMVTRGIPSIKDFK
+1032 DMITRGIPSIKDFK

>member
-1 MFEVFKSP
+1 MFEVFKTP
-9 TIKEDTSKNQ
+9 TIKEDVANNQ
-19 IIVEG
+19 ITVEG

-35 KYIGSRMLY
+35 KYIGSKMLY
-44 NILDKSGRWE
+44 NILDKSSRWE

-112 EDIPSVNKSILKNI
+112 EDIPVVNKSILKNI

-152 LRGYL
+152 LKGYL

-205 PQTYNLSIDSVVGG
+205 PQTYNLSIDSVKGG

-251 NARYGIVLDECLHPD
+251 SGRYTIVLDE
-266 TEVLTPTGFKPI
+266 
-278 KDITT
+278 
-283 EDTVLQ
+283 
-289 YNPDG
+289 
-294 SNSWV
+294 S
-299 SPSRVVKKPTLE
+299 
-311 SHHYINSRWEQLVT
+311 
-325 PNHRMIFKKQRSM
+325 
-338 AGIPILGEKLSKD
+338 
-351 FYPGH
+351 
-356 GNKAIVSGFLE
+356 
-367 NNGKT
+367 
-372 KLTPLERLLIAI
+372 
-384 QADGSINDI
+384 
-393 SKVRKYIKIELHLVK
+393 
-408 QRKIDRLLDI
+408 
-418 LKDIDVEYSIY
+418 
-429 HSKSEYVNG
+429 
-438 KRILI
+438 
-443 KIPFEMLSFIE
+443 
-454 DFESSPKKI
+454 
-463 KYLNS
+463 
-468 WVDLSD
+468 
-474 KSSDWCSEFMEELV
+474 
-488 EWDGYK
+488 
-494 SFPVDGVYKY
+494 
-504 TYYSSTDSI
+504 
-513 NADIVQLIAANAGI
+513 
-527 RIKRSLSVDNRKET
+527 
-541 YKDNHRINMMKVS
+541 
-554 LVDNRVTQKVINK
+554 
-567 YDEPVDFY
+567 
-575 CITVPS
+575 
-581 GMFYVRYN
+581 
-589 NKVSVTGNCHG
+589 HG

-615 VKIVNPYFCLWMSGT
+615 NKIVNPYFCLWMSGT

-649 FTPEVVKSF
+649 FTPSVVKSF

-678 LVKATIKS
+678 LVKATIKA

-731 RDDYIEEYFEGIE
+731 RNEYIEEYFESIE
-744 EFKSNLGSNFDSKM
+744 EFKANLGSNFDTKM

-852 TVVNE
+852 TVISE
-857 ESKETY
+857 DGKETY

-890 CNEILIEEGF
+890 CNEILTEEGF

-908 TTTTIGLP
+908 TTTTIGLS
-916 NQVKQFREN
+916 NQVKQFKEN

-936 TLSEAMPLTEANT
+936 TLSEAVPLTEANT

-1032 DMVTRGIPSIKDFK
+1032 DMITRGIPSIKDFK

>member
-1 MFEVFKSP
+1 MNNLIVKRNNKMFEVFKSP
-9 TIKEDTSKNQ
+9 TIKEDTTKNQ

-24 INLKL
+24 INFKL

-35 KYIGSRMLY
+35 KYIGSKMLY
-44 NILDKSGRWE
+44 NILDKASRWE

-74 NDKFKRRIVSRS
+74 NDKFKRRLVSRS
-86 KLQKLKELFETI
+86 KLQKIKELFETI

-112 EDIPSVNKSILKNI
+112 EDIPKVNKSVLKNI
-126 FVPGF
+126 FIPGF

-251 NARYGIVLDECLHPD
+251 SGRYTIVLDE
-266 TEVLTPTGFKPI
+266 
-278 KDITT
+278 
-283 EDTVLQ
+283 
-289 YNPDG
+289 
-294 SNSWV
+294 S
-299 SPSRVVKKPTLE
+299 
-311 SHHYINSRWEQLVT
+311 
-325 PNHRMIFKKQRSM
+325 
-338 AGIPILGEKLSKD
+338 
-351 FYPGH
+351 
-356 GNKAIVSGFLE
+356 
-367 NNGKT
+367 
-372 KLTPLERLLIAI
+372 
-384 QADGSINDI
+384 
-393 SKVRKYIKIELHLVK
+393 
-408 QRKIDRLLDI
+408 
-418 LKDIDVEYSIY
+418 
-429 HSKSEYVNG
+429 
-438 KRILI
+438 
-443 KIPFEMLSFIE
+443 
-454 DFESSPKKI
+454 
-463 KYLNS
+463 
-468 WVDLSD
+468 
-474 KSSDWCSEFMEELV
+474 
-488 EWDGYK
+488 
-494 SFPVDGVYKY
+494 
-504 TYYSSTDSI
+504 
-513 NADIVQLIAANAGI
+513 
-527 RIKRSLSVDNRKET
+527 
-541 YKDNHRINMMKVS
+541 
-554 LVDNRVTQKVINK
+554 
-567 YDEPVDFY
+567 
-575 CITVPS
+575 
-581 GMFYVRYN
+581 
-589 NKVSVTGNCHG
+589 HG

-615 VKIVNPYFCLWMSGT
+615 NKLVNPYFCLWMSGT

-649 FTPEVVKSF
+649 FTPAVVKSF

-697 SKVVLPDAWKYTLST
+697 SKVVLPDAWKYTLTT
-712 IREEMKKYIKERT
+712 IREEMKKYIRERT

-744 EFKSNLGSNFDSKM
+744 EFKDNLGANFDSKM
-758 QIALDEYLAKTKEL
+758 QLALDEYLAKTKEL
-772 HNGYNPTSPVHKQY
+772 HNGYNPQSPVHKQY

-804 KTKKIF
+804 KTKKTF

-890 CNEILIEEGF
+890 CNEILTEEGF

-908 TTTTIGLP
+908 TTTTIGLT
-916 NQVKQFREN
+916 NQVKQFKEN

-936 TLSEAMPLTEANT
+936 TLSEAVPLTEANT

-1007 VSILMGDKKGEVE
+1007 VSILMGDKKGEMEV
-1020 EVSKLTIDHFLP
+1020 VSKLTIDHFLP

>member
-1 MFEVFKSP
+1 MNNLIVKRNNKMFEVFKSP
-9 TIKEDTSKNQ
+9 TIKEDTTKNQ

-35 KYIGSRMLY
+35 KYIGSKMLY
-44 NILDKSGRWE
+44 NILDKSSRWE

-112 EDIPSVNKSILKNI
+112 EDIPVVNKSILKNI

-205 PQTYNLSIDSVVGG
+205 PQTYNLSIDSVKGG

-244 ASLKNIP
+244 ASLRNIP
-251 NARYGIVLDECLHPD
+251 NARYGIVLDE
-266 TEVLTPTGFKPI
+266 
-278 KDITT
+278 
-283 EDTVLQ
+283 
-289 YNPDG
+289 
-294 SNSWV
+294 
-299 SPSRVVKKPTLE
+299 
-311 SHHYINSRWEQLVT
+311 
-325 PNHRMIFKKQRSM
+325 
-338 AGIPILGEKLSKD
+338 
-351 FYPGH
+351 
-356 GNKAIVSGFLE
+356 
-367 NNGKT
+367 
-372 KLTPLERLLIAI
+372 
-384 QADGSINDI
+384 
-393 SKVRKYIKIELHLVK
+393 
-408 QRKIDRLLDI
+408 
-418 LKDIDVEYSIY
+418 
-429 HSKSEYVNG
+429 
-438 KRILI
+438 
-443 KIPFEMLSFIE
+443 
-454 DFESSPKKI
+454 
-463 KYLNS
+463 
-468 WVDLSD
+468 
-474 KSSDWCSEFMEELV
+474 
-488 EWDGYK
+488 
-494 SFPVDGVYKY
+494 
-504 TYYSSTDSI
+504 
-513 NADIVQLIAANAGI
+513 
-527 RIKRSLSVDNRKET
+527 
-541 YKDNHRINMMKVS
+541 
-554 LVDNRVTQKVINK
+554 
-567 YDEPVDFY
+567 
-575 CITVPS
+575 
-581 GMFYVRYN
+581 
-589 NKVSVTGNCHG
+589 CHG

-615 VKIVNPYFCLWMSGT
+615 NKIVNPYFCLWMSGT

-649 FTPEVVKSF
+649 FTPSVVKSF

-678 LVKATIKS
+678 LVKATIKA

-712 IREEMKKYIKERT
+712 IREEMKKYIRERT

-731 RDDYIEEYFEGIE
+731 REEYIEEYFESIE
-744 EFKSNLGSNFDSKM
+744 EFKANLGSNFDTKM

-863 ETNLGEVIRDAEAKT
+863 ETNLSEVIRDAEAKT

-890 CNEILIEEGF
+890 CNEILTEEGF

-908 TTTTIGLP
+908 TTTTIGLS
-916 NQVKQFREN
+916 NQVKQFKEN

-936 TLSEAMPLTEANT
+936 TLSEAVPLTEANT

>member
-9 TIKEDTSKNQ
+9 TIKEDTTKNQ

-35 KYIGSRMLY
+35 KYIGSKMLY
-44 NILDKSGRWE
+44 NILDKSSRWE

-112 EDIPSVNKSILKNI
+112 EDIPVVNKSILKNI

-205 PQTYNLSIDSVVGG
+205 PQTYNLSIDSVKGG

-244 ASLKNIP
+244 ASLRNIP
-251 NARYGIVLDECLHPD
+251 SDRYTVVLDE
-266 TEVLTPTGFKPI
+266 
-278 KDITT
+278 
-283 EDTVLQ
+283 
-289 YNPDG
+289 
-294 SNSWV
+294 
-299 SPSRVVKKPTLE
+299 
-311 SHHYINSRWEQLVT
+311 
-325 PNHRMIFKKQRSM
+325 
-338 AGIPILGEKLSKD
+338 
-351 FYPGH
+351 
-356 GNKAIVSGFLE
+356 
-367 NNGKT
+367 
-372 KLTPLERLLIAI
+372 
-384 QADGSINDI
+384 
-393 SKVRKYIKIELHLVK
+393 
-408 QRKIDRLLDI
+408 
-418 LKDIDVEYSIY
+418 
-429 HSKSEYVNG
+429 
-438 KRILI
+438 
-443 KIPFEMLSFIE
+443 
-454 DFESSPKKI
+454 
-463 KYLNS
+463 
-468 WVDLSD
+468 
-474 KSSDWCSEFMEELV
+474 
-488 EWDGYK
+488 
-494 SFPVDGVYKY
+494 
-504 TYYSSTDSI
+504 
-513 NADIVQLIAANAGI
+513 
-527 RIKRSLSVDNRKET
+527 
-541 YKDNHRINMMKVS
+541 
-554 LVDNRVTQKVINK
+554 
-567 YDEPVDFY
+567 
-575 CITVPS
+575 
-581 GMFYVRYN
+581 
-589 NKVSVTGNCHG
+589 CHG

-615 VKIVNPYFCLWMSGT
+615 NKIVNPYFCLWMSGT

-649 FTPEVVKSF
+649 FTPSVVKSF

-678 LVKATIKS
+678 LVKATIKA

-712 IREEMKKYIKERT
+712 IREEMKKYIRERT

-731 RDDYIEEYFEGIE
+731 RDEYIEEYFESIE
-744 EFKSNLGSNFDSKM
+744 EFKANLGSNFDTKM

-852 TVVNE
+852 TVVSE
-857 ESKETY
+857 DGKETY
-863 ETNLGEVIRDAEAKT
+863 ETNLGEVISDAEAKT

-890 CNEILIEEGF
+890 CNEILTEEGF

-908 TTTTIGLP
+908 TTTTIGLS
-916 NQVKQFREN
+916 NQVKQFKEN

-936 TLSEAMPLTEANT
+936 TLSEAVPLTEANT

-1032 DMVTRGIPSIKDFK
+1032 DVITRGIPSIKDFK

>member
-9 TIKEDTSKNQ
+9 TIKEDTTKNQ

-35 KYIGSRMLY
+35 KYIGSKMLY

-205 PQTYNLSIDSVVGG
+205 PQTYNLSIDSIKGG

-244 ASLKNIP
+244 ASLRNIP
-251 NARYGIVLDECLHPD
+251 NARYGIVLDE
-266 TEVLTPTGFKPI
+266 
-278 KDITT
+278 
-283 EDTVLQ
+283 
-289 YNPDG
+289 
-294 SNSWV
+294 
-299 SPSRVVKKPTLE
+299 
-311 SHHYINSRWEQLVT
+311 
-325 PNHRMIFKKQRSM
+325 
-338 AGIPILGEKLSKD
+338 
-351 FYPGH
+351 
-356 GNKAIVSGFLE
+356 
-367 NNGKT
+367 
-372 KLTPLERLLIAI
+372 
-384 QADGSINDI
+384 
-393 SKVRKYIKIELHLVK
+393 
-408 QRKIDRLLDI
+408 
-418 LKDIDVEYSIY
+418 
-429 HSKSEYVNG
+429 
-438 KRILI
+438 
-443 KIPFEMLSFIE
+443 
-454 DFESSPKKI
+454 
-463 KYLNS
+463 
-468 WVDLSD
+468 
-474 KSSDWCSEFMEELV
+474 
-488 EWDGYK
+488 
-494 SFPVDGVYKY
+494 
-504 TYYSSTDSI
+504 
-513 NADIVQLIAANAGI
+513 
-527 RIKRSLSVDNRKET
+527 
-541 YKDNHRINMMKVS
+541 
-554 LVDNRVTQKVINK
+554 
-567 YDEPVDFY
+567 
-575 CITVPS
+575 
-581 GMFYVRYN
+581 
-589 NKVSVTGNCHG
+589 CHG

-615 VKIVNPYFCLWMSGT
+615 NKIVNPYFCLWMSGT

-678 LVKATIKS
+678 LVKATIKA

-697 SKVVLPDAWKYTLST
+697 SKVVLPDAWKYTLTT
-712 IREEMKKYIKERT
+712 IREEMKKYIRERT
-725 AFYNEF
+725 AFYHEF
-731 RDDYIEEYFEGIE
+731 REEYIEEYFEGIE
-744 EFKSNLGSNFDSKM
+744 EFKVNLGSNFDSKM

-772 HNGYNPTSPVHKQY
+772 HDGYNPQSPVHKQY

-857 ESKETY
+857 ESKESY

-908 TTTTIGLP
+908 TTTTIGLS
-916 NQVKQFREN
+916 NQVKQFKEN

-936 TLSEAMPLTEANT
+936 TLSEAVPLTEANT

-1007 VSILMGDKKGEVE
+1007 VSILMGDKKGEMEV
-1020 EVSKLTIDHFLP
+1020 VSKLTIDHFLP

>member
-9 TIKEDTSKNQ
+9 TIKEDTAKNQ

-35 KYIGSRMLY
+35 KYIGSKMLY
-44 NILDKSGRWE
+44 NILDKSSRWE

-205 PQTYNLSIDSVVGG
+205 PQTYNLSIDSVKGG
-219 KVKLANFSLDS
+219 KIKLANFSLDS

-244 ASLKNIP
+244 ASLRNIP
-251 NARYGIVLDECLHPD
+251 SGRYVTILDE
-266 TEVLTPTGFKPI
+266 
-278 KDITT
+278 
-283 EDTVLQ
+283 
-289 YNPDG
+289 
-294 SNSWV
+294 
-299 SPSRVVKKPTLE
+299 
-311 SHHYINSRWEQLVT
+311 
-325 PNHRMIFKKQRSM
+325 
-338 AGIPILGEKLSKD
+338 
-351 FYPGH
+351 
-356 GNKAIVSGFLE
+356 
-367 NNGKT
+367 
-372 KLTPLERLLIAI
+372 
-384 QADGSINDI
+384 
-393 SKVRKYIKIELHLVK
+393 
-408 QRKIDRLLDI
+408 
-418 LKDIDVEYSIY
+418 
-429 HSKSEYVNG
+429 
-438 KRILI
+438 
-443 KIPFEMLSFIE
+443 
-454 DFESSPKKI
+454 
-463 KYLNS
+463 
-468 WVDLSD
+468 
-474 KSSDWCSEFMEELV
+474 
-488 EWDGYK
+488 
-494 SFPVDGVYKY
+494 
-504 TYYSSTDSI
+504 
-513 NADIVQLIAANAGI
+513 
-527 RIKRSLSVDNRKET
+527 
-541 YKDNHRINMMKVS
+541 
-554 LVDNRVTQKVINK
+554 
-567 YDEPVDFY
+567 
-575 CITVPS
+575 
-581 GMFYVRYN
+581 
-589 NKVSVTGNCHG
+589 CHG

-615 VKIVNPYFCLWMSGT
+615 NKIVNPYFCLWMSGT

-649 FTPEVVKSF
+649 FTPSVVKSF

-678 LVKATIKS
+678 LVKATIKA

-697 SKVVLPDAWKYTLST
+697 SKVVLPDAWKYTLTT
-712 IREEMKKYIKERT
+712 IREEMKKYIRERT

-731 RDDYIEEYFEGIE
+731 RDEYIEEYFEGIE
-744 EFKSNLGSNFDSKM
+744 EFKDNLGANFDTKM

-772 HNGYNPTSPVHKQY
+772 HDGYNPTSPVHKQY

-890 CNEILIEEGF
+890 CNEILTEEGF

-908 TTTTIGLP
+908 TTTTIGLS
-916 NQVKQFREN
+916 NQVKQFKEN

-936 TLSEAMPLTEANT
+936 TLSEAVPLTEANT

-1032 DMVTRGIPSIKDFK
+1032 DMITRGIPSIKDFK

>member
-9 TIKEDTSKNQ
+9 TIKEDATKNQ

-35 KYIGSRMLY
+35 KYIGSKMLY

-205 PQTYNLSIDSVVGG
+205 PQTYNLSIDSIKGG

-244 ASLKNIP
+244 ASLRNIP
-251 NARYGIVLDECLHPD
+251 NARYTVVLDEAH
-266 TEVLTPTGFKPI
+266 
-278 KDITT
+278 
-283 EDTVLQ
+283 
-289 YNPDG
+289 N
-294 SNSWV
+294 
-299 SPSRVVKKPTLE
+299 
-311 SHHYINSRWEQLVT
+311 
-325 PNHRMIFKKQRSM
+325 
-338 AGIPILGEKLSKD
+338 
-351 FYPGH
+351 
-356 GNKAIVSGFLE
+356 
-367 NNGKT
+367 
-372 KLTPLERLLIAI
+372 
-384 QADGSINDI
+384 
-393 SKVRKYIKIELHLVK
+393 
-408 QRKIDRLLDI
+408 
-418 LKDIDVEYSIY
+418 
-429 HSKSEYVNG
+429 
-438 KRILI
+438 
-443 KIPFEMLSFIE
+443 
-454 DFESSPKKI
+454 
-463 KYLNS
+463 
-468 WVDLSD
+468 
-474 KSSDWCSEFMEELV
+474 
-488 EWDGYK
+488 
-494 SFPVDGVYKY
+494 
-504 TYYSSTDSI
+504 
-513 NADIVQLIAANAGI
+513 
-527 RIKRSLSVDNRKET
+527 
-541 YKDNHRINMMKVS
+541 
-554 LVDNRVTQKVINK
+554 
-567 YDEPVDFY
+567 
-575 CITVPS
+575 
-581 GMFYVRYN
+581 
-589 NKVSVTGNCHG
+589 

-615 VKIVNPYFCLWMSGT
+615 NKIVNPYFCLWMSGT

-636 SETMT
+636 NETMS

-658 TSVFGISGVYA
+658 NSVFGISGVYA

-678 LVKATIKS
+678 LVKATIKA

-697 SKVVLPDAWKYTLST
+697 SKVALPDSWKYTLTT
-712 IREEMKKYIKERT
+712 IREEMKKYIRERT
-725 AFYNEF
+725 AFYHEF

-744 EFKSNLGSNFDSKM
+744 EFKVNLGSNFDSKM

-772 HNGYNPTSPVHKQY
+772 HDGYNPTSPVHKQY

-890 CNEILIEEGF
+890 CNEILTEEGF

-908 TTTTIGLP
+908 TTTTIGLS
-916 NQVKQFREN
+916 NQVKQFKEN

-936 TLSEAMPLTEANT
+936 TLSEAVPLTEANT

-1007 VSILMGDKKGEVE
+1007 VSILMGDKKGEMEV
-1020 EVSKLTIDHFLP
+1020 VSKLTIDHFLP

>member
-9 TIKEDTSKNQ
+9 TIKEDTTKNQ

-35 KYIGSRMLY
+35 KYIGSKMLY
-44 NILDKSGRWE
+44 NILDKSSRWE

-112 EDIPSVNKSILKNI
+112 EDIPVVNKSILKNI

-244 ASLKNIP
+244 ASLRNIP
-251 NARYGIVLDECLHPD
+251 SGRYTVVLDE
-266 TEVLTPTGFKPI
+266 
-278 KDITT
+278 
-283 EDTVLQ
+283 
-289 YNPDG
+289 
-294 SNSWV
+294 
-299 SPSRVVKKPTLE
+299 
-311 SHHYINSRWEQLVT
+311 
-325 PNHRMIFKKQRSM
+325 
-338 AGIPILGEKLSKD
+338 
-351 FYPGH
+351 
-356 GNKAIVSGFLE
+356 
-367 NNGKT
+367 
-372 KLTPLERLLIAI
+372 
-384 QADGSINDI
+384 
-393 SKVRKYIKIELHLVK
+393 
-408 QRKIDRLLDI
+408 
-418 LKDIDVEYSIY
+418 
-429 HSKSEYVNG
+429 
-438 KRILI
+438 
-443 KIPFEMLSFIE
+443 
-454 DFESSPKKI
+454 
-463 KYLNS
+463 
-468 WVDLSD
+468 
-474 KSSDWCSEFMEELV
+474 
-488 EWDGYK
+488 
-494 SFPVDGVYKY
+494 
-504 TYYSSTDSI
+504 
-513 NADIVQLIAANAGI
+513 
-527 RIKRSLSVDNRKET
+527 
-541 YKDNHRINMMKVS
+541 
-554 LVDNRVTQKVINK
+554 
-567 YDEPVDFY
+567 
-575 CITVPS
+575 
-581 GMFYVRYN
+581 
-589 NKVSVTGNCHG
+589 CHG

-615 VKIVNPYFCLWMSGT
+615 NKIVNPYFCLWMSGT

-649 FTPEVVKSF
+649 FTLSVVKSF

-678 LVKATIKS
+678 LVKATIKA

-697 SKVVLPDAWKYTLST
+697 SKVVLPDAWKYTLNT
-712 IREEMKKYIKERT
+712 IREEMKKYIRERT

-731 RDDYIEEYFEGIE
+731 RDEYIEEYFESIE
-744 EFKSNLGSNFDSKM
+744 EFKANLGSNFDTKM

-841 KAIVEAMAKSF
+841 KTIVEAMAKSF
-852 TVVNE
+852 TVVSE
-857 ESKETY
+857 DGKETY
-863 ETNLGEVIRDAEAKT
+863 ETNLGEVISDAEAKT

-890 CNEILIEEGF
+890 CNEILTEEGF

-908 TTTTIGLP
+908 TTTTIGLS
-916 NQVKQFREN
+916 NQVKQFKEN

-936 TLSEAMPLTEANT
+936 TLSEAVPLTEANT

-1032 DMVTRGIPSIKDFK
+1032 DVITRGIPSIKDFK

>member
-9 TIKEDTSKNQ
+9 TIKEDVAKNQ

-35 KYIGSRMLY
+35 KYIGSKMLY
-44 NILDKSGRWE
+44 NILDKSSRWE

-205 PQTYNLSIDSVVGG
+205 PQTYNLSIDSVKGG
-219 KVKLANFSLDS
+219 KIKLANFSLDS
-230 KFMVCHFEALDKLV
+230 KFMVCHFESLDKLV
-244 ASLKNIP
+244 ASLRNIP
-251 NARYGIVLDECLHPD
+251 SGRYGIVLDEAH
-266 TEVLTPTGFKPI
+266 
-278 KDITT
+278 
-283 EDTVLQ
+283 
-289 YNPDG
+289 N
-294 SNSWV
+294 
-299 SPSRVVKKPTLE
+299 
-311 SHHYINSRWEQLVT
+311 
-325 PNHRMIFKKQRSM
+325 
-338 AGIPILGEKLSKD
+338 
-351 FYPGH
+351 
-356 GNKAIVSGFLE
+356 
-367 NNGKT
+367 
-372 KLTPLERLLIAI
+372 
-384 QADGSINDI
+384 
-393 SKVRKYIKIELHLVK
+393 
-408 QRKIDRLLDI
+408 
-418 LKDIDVEYSIY
+418 
-429 HSKSEYVNG
+429 
-438 KRILI
+438 
-443 KIPFEMLSFIE
+443 
-454 DFESSPKKI
+454 
-463 KYLNS
+463 
-468 WVDLSD
+468 
-474 KSSDWCSEFMEELV
+474 
-488 EWDGYK
+488 
-494 SFPVDGVYKY
+494 
-504 TYYSSTDSI
+504 
-513 NADIVQLIAANAGI
+513 
-527 RIKRSLSVDNRKET
+527 
-541 YKDNHRINMMKVS
+541 
-554 LVDNRVTQKVINK
+554 
-567 YDEPVDFY
+567 
-575 CITVPS
+575 
-581 GMFYVRYN
+581 
-589 NKVSVTGNCHG
+589 

-615 VKIVNPYFCLWMSGT
+615 NKMVNPYFCLWMSGT

-658 TSVFGISGVYA
+658 NSVFGISGVYA
-669 ASVMANRLQ
+669 ATVMANRLQ
-678 LVKATIKS
+678 LVKATIKA

-712 IREEMKKYIKERT
+712 IREEMKKYIRERT

-731 RDDYIEEYFEGIE
+731 RDEYIEEYFESIE
-744 EFKSNLGSNFDSKM
+744 EFKANLGSNFDSKT

-804 KTKKIF
+804 KTKKTF

-863 ETNLGEVIRDAEAKT
+863 ETNLSEVIRDAEAKT

-908 TTTTIGLP
+908 TTTTIGLS
-916 NQVKQFREN
+916 NQVKQFKEN

-936 TLSEAMPLTEANT
+936 TLSEAVPLTEANT

-1032 DMVTRGIPSIKDFK
+1032 DMITRGIPSIKDFK

>member
-9 TIKEDTSKNQ
+9 TIKEDTTKNQ

-35 KYIGSRMLY
+35 KYIGSKMLY
-44 NILDKSGRWE
+44 NILDKSSRWE

-112 EDIPSVNKSILKNI
+112 EDIPSVNKYILKNI

-205 PQTYNLSIDSVVGG
+205 PQTYNLSIDSVKGG
-219 KVKLANFSLDS
+219 KIKLANFSLDS

-244 ASLKNIP
+244 ASLRNIP
-251 NARYGIVLDECLHPD
+251 SGRYVTILDE
-266 TEVLTPTGFKPI
+266 
-278 KDITT
+278 
-283 EDTVLQ
+283 
-289 YNPDG
+289 
-294 SNSWV
+294 
-299 SPSRVVKKPTLE
+299 
-311 SHHYINSRWEQLVT
+311 
-325 PNHRMIFKKQRSM
+325 
-338 AGIPILGEKLSKD
+338 
-351 FYPGH
+351 
-356 GNKAIVSGFLE
+356 
-367 NNGKT
+367 
-372 KLTPLERLLIAI
+372 
-384 QADGSINDI
+384 
-393 SKVRKYIKIELHLVK
+393 
-408 QRKIDRLLDI
+408 
-418 LKDIDVEYSIY
+418 
-429 HSKSEYVNG
+429 
-438 KRILI
+438 
-443 KIPFEMLSFIE
+443 
-454 DFESSPKKI
+454 
-463 KYLNS
+463 
-468 WVDLSD
+468 
-474 KSSDWCSEFMEELV
+474 
-488 EWDGYK
+488 
-494 SFPVDGVYKY
+494 
-504 TYYSSTDSI
+504 
-513 NADIVQLIAANAGI
+513 
-527 RIKRSLSVDNRKET
+527 
-541 YKDNHRINMMKVS
+541 
-554 LVDNRVTQKVINK
+554 
-567 YDEPVDFY
+567 
-575 CITVPS
+575 
-581 GMFYVRYN
+581 
-589 NKVSVTGNCHG
+589 CHG

-606 QRSTLFREL
+606 QRSILFREL
-615 VKIVNPYFCLWMSGT
+615 NKIVNPYFCLWMSGT

-649 FTPEVVKSF
+649 FTPSVVKSF

-678 LVKATIKS
+678 LVKATIKA

-697 SKVVLPDAWKYTLST
+697 SKVVLPDAWKYTLTT
-712 IREEMKKYIKERT
+712 IREEMKKYIRERT

-731 RDDYIEEYFEGIE
+731 RDEYIEEYFEGIE
-744 EFKSNLGSNFDSKM
+744 EFKVNLGSNFDTKM

-890 CNEILIEEGF
+890 CNEILTEEGF

-908 TTTTIGLP
+908 TTTTIGLS
-916 NQVKQFREN
+916 NQVKQFKEN

-936 TLSEAMPLTEANT
+936 TLSEAVPLTEANT

-979 LYEVTLDTGGEENI
+979 LYEVTLDTGNEENI

-1032 DMVTRGIPSIKDFK
+1032 DMITRGIPSIKDFK

>member
-1 MFEVFKSP
+1 MFEVFKTP
-9 TIKEDTSKNQ
+9 TIKEDVAKNQ

-35 KYIGSRMLY
+35 KYIGSKMLY
-44 NILDKSGRWE
+44 NILDKSSRWE

-205 PQTYNLSIDSVVGG
+205 PQTYNLSIDSVKGG
-219 KVKLANFSLDS
+219 KIKLANFSLDS

-244 ASLKNIP
+244 SSLRNIP
-251 NARYGIVLDECLHPD
+251 SGRYVTILDE
-266 TEVLTPTGFKPI
+266 
-278 KDITT
+278 
-283 EDTVLQ
+283 
-289 YNPDG
+289 
-294 SNSWV
+294 
-299 SPSRVVKKPTLE
+299 
-311 SHHYINSRWEQLVT
+311 
-325 PNHRMIFKKQRSM
+325 
-338 AGIPILGEKLSKD
+338 
-351 FYPGH
+351 
-356 GNKAIVSGFLE
+356 
-367 NNGKT
+367 
-372 KLTPLERLLIAI
+372 
-384 QADGSINDI
+384 
-393 SKVRKYIKIELHLVK
+393 
-408 QRKIDRLLDI
+408 
-418 LKDIDVEYSIY
+418 
-429 HSKSEYVNG
+429 
-438 KRILI
+438 
-443 KIPFEMLSFIE
+443 
-454 DFESSPKKI
+454 
-463 KYLNS
+463 
-468 WVDLSD
+468 
-474 KSSDWCSEFMEELV
+474 
-488 EWDGYK
+488 
-494 SFPVDGVYKY
+494 
-504 TYYSSTDSI
+504 
-513 NADIVQLIAANAGI
+513 
-527 RIKRSLSVDNRKET
+527 
-541 YKDNHRINMMKVS
+541 
-554 LVDNRVTQKVINK
+554 
-567 YDEPVDFY
+567 
-575 CITVPS
+575 
-581 GMFYVRYN
+581 
-589 NKVSVTGNCHG
+589 CHG

-615 VKIVNPYFCLWMSGT
+615 NKIVNPYFCLWMSGT

-649 FTPEVVKSF
+649 FTPSVVKSF

-678 LVKATIKS
+678 LVKATIKA

-697 SKVVLPDAWKYTLST
+697 SKVALPDAWKYTLTT
-712 IREEMKKYIKERT
+712 IREEMKKYIRERT

-731 RDDYIEEYFEGIE
+731 RDEYIEEYFESIE
-744 EFKSNLGSNFDSKM
+744 EFKANLGSNFDTKM

-857 ESKETY
+857 DGKETY

-890 CNEILIEEGF
+890 CNEILTEEGF

-908 TTTTIGLP
+908 TTTTIGLS
-916 NQVKQFREN
+916 NQVKQFKEN

-936 TLSEAMPLTEANT
+936 TLSEAVPLTEANT

-1032 DMVTRGIPSIKDFK
+1032 DMVTRGIPNIKDFK

>member
-9 TIKEDTSKNQ
+9 TIKEDATKNQ

-35 KYIGSRMLY
+35 KYIGSKMLY

-205 PQTYNLSIDSVVGG
+205 PQTYNLSIDSVKGG

-244 ASLKNIP
+244 ASLRNIP
-251 NARYGIVLDECLHPD
+251 SARYGIVLDE
-266 TEVLTPTGFKPI
+266 
-278 KDITT
+278 
-283 EDTVLQ
+283 
-289 YNPDG
+289 
-294 SNSWV
+294 
-299 SPSRVVKKPTLE
+299 
-311 SHHYINSRWEQLVT
+311 
-325 PNHRMIFKKQRSM
+325 
-338 AGIPILGEKLSKD
+338 A
-351 FYPGH
+351 H
-356 GNKAIVSGFLE
+356 G
-367 NNGKT
+367 
-372 KLTPLERLLIAI
+372 
-384 QADGSINDI
+384 
-393 SKVRKYIKIELHLVK
+393 
-408 QRKIDRLLDI
+408 
-418 LKDIDVEYSIY
+418 
-429 HSKSEYVNG
+429 
-438 KRILI
+438 
-443 KIPFEMLSFIE
+443 M
-454 DFESSPKKI
+454 
-463 KYLNS
+463 
-468 WVDLSD
+468 
-474 KSSDWCSEFMEELV
+474 
-488 EWDGYK
+488 
-494 SFPVDGVYKY
+494 
-504 TYYSSTDSI
+504 
-513 NADIVQLIAANAGI
+513 
-527 RIKRSLSVDNRKET
+527 
-541 YKDNHRINMMKVS
+541 
-554 LVDNRVTQKVINK
+554 
-567 YDEPVDFY
+567 
-575 CITVPS
+575 
-581 GMFYVRYN
+581 
-589 NKVSVTGNCHG
+589 
-600 LNSYKS
+600 NSYKS

-615 VKIVNPYFCLWMSGT
+615 NKIVNPYFCLWMSGT

-658 TSVFGISGVYA
+658 NSVFGISGVYA
-669 ASVMANRLQ
+669 ATVMANRLQ
-678 LVKATIKS
+678 LVKATIKA

-697 SKVVLPDAWKYTLST
+697 SKVALPDAWKYTLTT
-712 IREEMKKYIKERT
+712 IREEMKKYIRERT

-731 RDDYIEEYFEGIE
+731 REEYIEEYFESIE
-744 EFKSNLGSNFDSKM
+744 EFKANLGSNFDTKM

-890 CNEILIEEGF
+890 CNEILTEEGF

-908 TTTTIGLP
+908 TTTTIGLS
-916 NQVKQFREN
+916 NQVKQFKEN

-936 TLSEAMPLTEANT
+936 TLSEAVPLTEANT

-1007 VSILMGDKKGEVE
+1007 VSILMGDKKGEMEV
-1020 EVSKLTIDHFLP
+1020 VSKLTIDHFLP

>member
-1 MFEVFKSP
+1 MNNLIVKRNNKMFEVFKSP
-9 TIKEDTSKNQ
+9 TIKEDTNKNQ

-35 KYIGSRMLY
+35 KYIGSKMLY

-205 PQTYNLSIDSVVGG
+205 PQTYNLSIDSIKGG

-244 ASLKNIP
+244 ASLRNIP
-251 NARYGIVLDECLHPD
+251 SGRYTVVLDE
-266 TEVLTPTGFKPI
+266 
-278 KDITT
+278 
-283 EDTVLQ
+283 
-289 YNPDG
+289 
-294 SNSWV
+294 S
-299 SPSRVVKKPTLE
+299 
-311 SHHYINSRWEQLVT
+311 
-325 PNHRMIFKKQRSM
+325 
-338 AGIPILGEKLSKD
+338 
-351 FYPGH
+351 
-356 GNKAIVSGFLE
+356 
-367 NNGKT
+367 
-372 KLTPLERLLIAI
+372 
-384 QADGSINDI
+384 
-393 SKVRKYIKIELHLVK
+393 
-408 QRKIDRLLDI
+408 
-418 LKDIDVEYSIY
+418 
-429 HSKSEYVNG
+429 
-438 KRILI
+438 
-443 KIPFEMLSFIE
+443 
-454 DFESSPKKI
+454 
-463 KYLNS
+463 
-468 WVDLSD
+468 
-474 KSSDWCSEFMEELV
+474 
-488 EWDGYK
+488 
-494 SFPVDGVYKY
+494 
-504 TYYSSTDSI
+504 
-513 NADIVQLIAANAGI
+513 
-527 RIKRSLSVDNRKET
+527 
-541 YKDNHRINMMKVS
+541 
-554 LVDNRVTQKVINK
+554 
-567 YDEPVDFY
+567 
-575 CITVPS
+575 
-581 GMFYVRYN
+581 
-589 NKVSVTGNCHG
+589 HG

-615 VKIVNPYFCLWMSGT
+615 NKIVNPYFCLWMSGT

-678 LVKATIKS
+678 LVKATIKA

-712 IREEMKKYIKERT
+712 IREEMKKYIRERT
-725 AFYNEF
+725 AFYHEF
-731 RDDYIEEYFEGIE
+731 REEYIEEYFEGIE
-744 EFKSNLGSNFDSKM
+744 EFKVNLGSNFDSKM

-772 HNGYNPTSPVHKQY
+772 HDGYNPTSPVHKQY

-908 TTTTIGLP
+908 TTTTIGLS
-916 NQVKQFREN
+916 NQVKQFKEN

-936 TLSEAMPLTEANT
+936 TLSEAVPLTEANT

-1007 VSILMGDKKGEVE
+1007 VSILMGDKKGEMEV
-1020 EVSKLTIDHFLP
+1020 VSKLTIDHFLP

>member
-35 KYIGSRMLY
+35 KYIGSKMLY
-44 NILDKSGRWE
+44 NILDKSSRWE

-205 PQTYNLSIDSVVGG
+205 PQTYNLSIDSVKGG

-244 ASLKNIP
+244 ASLRNIP
-251 NARYGIVLDECLHPD
+251 SGRYGIVLDE
-266 TEVLTPTGFKPI
+266 
-278 KDITT
+278 
-283 EDTVLQ
+283 
-289 YNPDG
+289 
-294 SNSWV
+294 
-299 SPSRVVKKPTLE
+299 
-311 SHHYINSRWEQLVT
+311 
-325 PNHRMIFKKQRSM
+325 
-338 AGIPILGEKLSKD
+338 
-351 FYPGH
+351 
-356 GNKAIVSGFLE
+356 
-367 NNGKT
+367 
-372 KLTPLERLLIAI
+372 
-384 QADGSINDI
+384 
-393 SKVRKYIKIELHLVK
+393 
-408 QRKIDRLLDI
+408 
-418 LKDIDVEYSIY
+418 
-429 HSKSEYVNG
+429 
-438 KRILI
+438 
-443 KIPFEMLSFIE
+443 
-454 DFESSPKKI
+454 
-463 KYLNS
+463 
-468 WVDLSD
+468 
-474 KSSDWCSEFMEELV
+474 
-488 EWDGYK
+488 
-494 SFPVDGVYKY
+494 
-504 TYYSSTDSI
+504 
-513 NADIVQLIAANAGI
+513 
-527 RIKRSLSVDNRKET
+527 
-541 YKDNHRINMMKVS
+541 
-554 LVDNRVTQKVINK
+554 
-567 YDEPVDFY
+567 
-575 CITVPS
+575 
-581 GMFYVRYN
+581 
-589 NKVSVTGNCHG
+589 CHG

-615 VKIVNPYFCLWMSGT
+615 NKIVNPYFCLWMSGT

-649 FTPEVVKSF
+649 FTPSVVKSF

-678 LVKATIKS
+678 LVKATIKA

-697 SKVVLPDAWKYTLST
+697 SKVVLPDAWKYTLTT
-712 IREEMKKYIKERT
+712 IREEMKKYIRERT

-731 RDDYIEEYFEGIE
+731 RDEYIEEYFEGIE
-744 EFKSNLGSNFDSKM
+744 EFKANLGSNFDTKM

-890 CNEILIEEGF
+890 CNEILTEEGF

-908 TTTTIGLP
+908 TTTTIGLS
-916 NQVKQFREN
+916 NQVKQFKEN

-936 TLSEAMPLTEANT
+936 TLSEAVPLTEANT

-1032 DMVTRGIPSIKDFK
+1032 DMITRGIPSIKDFK

>member
-9 TIKEDTSKNQ
+9 TIKEDTAKNQ

-35 KYIGSRMLY
+35 KYIGSKMLY
-44 NILDKSGRWE
+44 NILDKSSRWE
-54 MKFQKFYLPDMYH
+54 MKFQKFYFPDMYH

-244 ASLKNIP
+244 ASLRNIP
-251 NARYGIVLDECLHPD
+251 SGRYTVVLDE
-266 TEVLTPTGFKPI
+266 
-278 KDITT
+278 
-283 EDTVLQ
+283 
-289 YNPDG
+289 
-294 SNSWV
+294 
-299 SPSRVVKKPTLE
+299 
-311 SHHYINSRWEQLVT
+311 
-325 PNHRMIFKKQRSM
+325 
-338 AGIPILGEKLSKD
+338 
-351 FYPGH
+351 
-356 GNKAIVSGFLE
+356 
-367 NNGKT
+367 
-372 KLTPLERLLIAI
+372 
-384 QADGSINDI
+384 
-393 SKVRKYIKIELHLVK
+393 
-408 QRKIDRLLDI
+408 
-418 LKDIDVEYSIY
+418 
-429 HSKSEYVNG
+429 
-438 KRILI
+438 
-443 KIPFEMLSFIE
+443 
-454 DFESSPKKI
+454 
-463 KYLNS
+463 
-468 WVDLSD
+468 
-474 KSSDWCSEFMEELV
+474 
-488 EWDGYK
+488 
-494 SFPVDGVYKY
+494 
-504 TYYSSTDSI
+504 
-513 NADIVQLIAANAGI
+513 
-527 RIKRSLSVDNRKET
+527 
-541 YKDNHRINMMKVS
+541 
-554 LVDNRVTQKVINK
+554 
-567 YDEPVDFY
+567 
-575 CITVPS
+575 
-581 GMFYVRYN
+581 
-589 NKVSVTGNCHG
+589 CHG

-615 VKIVNPYFCLWMSGT
+615 NKIVNPYFCLWMSGT

-649 FTPEVVKSF
+649 FTPSVVKSF

-678 LVKATIKS
+678 LVKATIKA

-712 IREEMKKYIKERT
+712 IREEMKKYIRERT

-731 RDDYIEEYFEGIE
+731 RDEYIEEYFESIE
-744 EFKSNLGSNFDSKM
+744 EFKDNLGANFDTKM

-890 CNEILIEEGF
+890 CNEILTEEGF

-908 TTTTIGLP
+908 TTTTIGLS
-916 NQVKQFREN
+916 NQVKQFKEN

-936 TLSEAMPLTEANT
+936 TLSEAVPLTEANT

-979 LYEVTLDTGGEENI
+979 LYEVTLDTGNEENI

-1032 DMVTRGIPSIKDFK
+1032 DMITRGIPSIKDFK

>member
-9 TIKEDTSKNQ
+9 TIKEDTTKNQ

-35 KYIGSRMLY
+35 KYIGSKMLY
-44 NILDKSGRWE
+44 NILDKSSRWE

-205 PQTYNLSIDSVVGG
+205 PQTYNLSIDSVKGG
-219 KVKLANFSLDS
+219 KIKLANFSLDS

-244 ASLKNIP
+244 ASLRNIP
-251 NARYGIVLDECLHPD
+251 SGRYVTILDE
-266 TEVLTPTGFKPI
+266 
-278 KDITT
+278 
-283 EDTVLQ
+283 
-289 YNPDG
+289 
-294 SNSWV
+294 
-299 SPSRVVKKPTLE
+299 
-311 SHHYINSRWEQLVT
+311 
-325 PNHRMIFKKQRSM
+325 
-338 AGIPILGEKLSKD
+338 
-351 FYPGH
+351 
-356 GNKAIVSGFLE
+356 
-367 NNGKT
+367 
-372 KLTPLERLLIAI
+372 
-384 QADGSINDI
+384 
-393 SKVRKYIKIELHLVK
+393 
-408 QRKIDRLLDI
+408 
-418 LKDIDVEYSIY
+418 
-429 HSKSEYVNG
+429 
-438 KRILI
+438 
-443 KIPFEMLSFIE
+443 
-454 DFESSPKKI
+454 
-463 KYLNS
+463 
-468 WVDLSD
+468 
-474 KSSDWCSEFMEELV
+474 
-488 EWDGYK
+488 
-494 SFPVDGVYKY
+494 
-504 TYYSSTDSI
+504 
-513 NADIVQLIAANAGI
+513 
-527 RIKRSLSVDNRKET
+527 
-541 YKDNHRINMMKVS
+541 
-554 LVDNRVTQKVINK
+554 
-567 YDEPVDFY
+567 
-575 CITVPS
+575 
-581 GMFYVRYN
+581 
-589 NKVSVTGNCHG
+589 CHG

-615 VKIVNPYFCLWMSGT
+615 NKIVNPYFCLWMSGT

-649 FTPEVVKSF
+649 FTPSVVKSF

-678 LVKATIKS
+678 LVKATIKA

-697 SKVVLPDAWKYTLST
+697 SKVVLPDAWKYTLTT
-712 IREEMKKYIKERT
+712 IREEMKKYIRERT

-731 RDDYIEEYFEGIE
+731 REEYIEEYFESIE
-744 EFKSNLGSNFDSKM
+744 EFKVNIGSNFDTKM

-890 CNEILIEEGF
+890 CNEILTEEGF

-908 TTTTIGLP
+908 TTTTIGLS
-916 NQVKQFREN
+916 NQVKQFKEN

-936 TLSEAMPLTEANT
+936 TLSEAVPLTEANT

-979 LYEVTLDTGGEENI
+979 LYEVTLDTGNEENI

-1032 DMVTRGIPSIKDFK
+1032 DMITRGIPSIKDFK

>member
-9 TIKEDTSKNQ
+9 TIKEDTTKNQ

-35 KYIGSRMLY
+35 KYIGSKMLY
-44 NILDKSGRWE
+44 NILDKSSRWE

-112 EDIPSVNKSILKNI
+112 EDIPVVNKSILKNI

-205 PQTYNLSIDSVVGG
+205 PQTYNLSIDSVMGG

-251 NARYGIVLDECLHPD
+251 SGRYMIILDE
-266 TEVLTPTGFKPI
+266 
-278 KDITT
+278 
-283 EDTVLQ
+283 
-289 YNPDG
+289 
-294 SNSWV
+294 
-299 SPSRVVKKPTLE
+299 
-311 SHHYINSRWEQLVT
+311 
-325 PNHRMIFKKQRSM
+325 
-338 AGIPILGEKLSKD
+338 
-351 FYPGH
+351 
-356 GNKAIVSGFLE
+356 
-367 NNGKT
+367 
-372 KLTPLERLLIAI
+372 
-384 QADGSINDI
+384 
-393 SKVRKYIKIELHLVK
+393 
-408 QRKIDRLLDI
+408 
-418 LKDIDVEYSIY
+418 
-429 HSKSEYVNG
+429 
-438 KRILI
+438 
-443 KIPFEMLSFIE
+443 
-454 DFESSPKKI
+454 
-463 KYLNS
+463 
-468 WVDLSD
+468 
-474 KSSDWCSEFMEELV
+474 
-488 EWDGYK
+488 
-494 SFPVDGVYKY
+494 
-504 TYYSSTDSI
+504 
-513 NADIVQLIAANAGI
+513 
-527 RIKRSLSVDNRKET
+527 
-541 YKDNHRINMMKVS
+541 
-554 LVDNRVTQKVINK
+554 
-567 YDEPVDFY
+567 
-575 CITVPS
+575 
-581 GMFYVRYN
+581 
-589 NKVSVTGNCHG
+589 CHG

-615 VKIVNPYFCLWMSGT
+615 NKIVNPYFCLWMSGT

-678 LVKATIKS
+678 LVKATIKA
-686 QGSGVEQFTYQ
+686 QGSGVELFTYQ

-712 IREEMKKYIKERT
+712 IREEMKKYIRERT

-731 RDDYIEEYFEGIE
+731 RDEYIEEYFEGIE
-744 EFKSNLGSNFDSKM
+744 EFKDNLGANFDSKM
-758 QIALDEYLAKTKEL
+758 QLALDEYLAKTKEL
-772 HNGYNPTSPVHKQY
+772 HNGYNPTSPAHKQY

-804 KTKKIF
+804 KTKKTF

-852 TVVNE
+852 TIVNE

-890 CNEILIEEGF
+890 CNEILLEEGF

-908 TTTTIGLP
+908 TTTTIGLS
-916 NQVKQFREN
+916 NQVKQFKEN

-936 TLSEAMPLTEANT
+936 TLSEAVPLTEANT

-1032 DMVTRGIPSIKDFK
+1032 DMITRGIPSIKDFK